1 MKILYPMQVGGGD
14 APKEVASLEEFIGKL
29 NGEPGGTF
37 LLGGNRIWH
46 GGIHLSDKGGWHPQ
60 GAVRAIADGEIVAY
74 RIASDPVAV
83 KLEPEE
89 GKPGEAIT
97 LRTSP
102 SFCLVRHRYEATE
115 EVSGQQQPKRNAL
128 TFYCLYM
135 HIASKNAYQGEPERH
150 VLTGSGVAIYKATA
164 SLQFQK
170 EDKLGTARKGAEVSL
185 IGAPS
190 ERMNLNNEPYSY
202 QLVSYATPKD
212 GDPSQ
217 FYVASQFIKEERK
230 VEPDWMMAKQDIP
243 CLYPISSNSY
253 LRKSKEQ
260 GEAVAAG
267 LPKTSKVARTT
278 AQPVVFSNMK
288 EYLEIEVWEVAQGKL
303 TDGKGN
309 VVPNASKGDRYWVAK
324 EMLGQPSDAVRHT
337 PIVYDK
343 VELRHTNPIP
353 VKAGEVVGHWG
364 EHETPKP
371 TASGFVLNEDR
382 KAIHME
388 IFVAESDKEALGK
401 CISNEGK
408 LVKGQEYLLLKEG
421 GQVDTYKLT
430 QENNK
435 VGYSKV
441 GAFGPLEAPKPIN
454 TQDIVTHG
462 ADKFV
467 KVAED
472 QHVLISG
479 DTRLVSQHE
488 WARLGVTLVDGG
500 SDPDGFLDKADTD
513 GKEGGDFFSSLYEEL
528 VTDRDGDGSIS
539 ADEIRAAM
547 ADKMVADKVRKLFI
561 KHESEWVK
569 RDTWSRLEQ
578 ELKNMPNLYKYVLEV
593 TNKMAW
599 IEEAAAVVGDT
610 KPWFIH
616 PVGMLGLVAEK
627 NKSNTCDCE
636 SLYADKFKVTRYGS
650 QYGPVYWGTI
660 TLASYPSWSNLLATG
675 EITENEKAILIAM
688 SDNEGKMDAIQS
700 YDSEVVTAG
709 AMQKTFK
716 DGASLEG
723 KGELSAQLA
732 KLRDEHP
739 ELYSNHMLSCGWSV
753 EGNSSSAIT
762 YYFDA
767 LLTNGNKVTG
777 RALKKL
783 LREGCDASTFNHV
796 INSKPLAGLLKVIS
810 LPEFLDIQVLDFI
823 ERLHSAES
831 HTVTPS
837 NIKIRDYIKSDFGRA
852 VVLDHSV
859 NRPGYVKDNFKAAL
873 NNFHIKNP
881 NVSLNPHDWAEL
893 HETYEK
899 KLLEEYKLTRNM
911 TDSINRY
918 NSLRSKLQ

>member
-14 APKEVASLEEFIGKL
+14 APKEVASLEEFIGML

-46 GGIHLSDKGGWHPQ
+46 GGIHLSDKVGWHPG

-83 KLEPEE
+83 TLEPEK
-89 GKPGEAIT
+89 GKPGEPIT
-97 LRTSP
+97 LHTSP

-115 EVSGQQQPKRNAL
+115 EVSGQQQPKSNTL

-135 HIASKNAYQGEPERH
+135 HIACKNAYQGEPERY

-170 EDKLGTARKGAEVSL
+170 EDKLGTARKGADVTL

-202 QLVSYATPKD
+202 QLVSYATPKSD
-212 GDPSQ
+212 DPSE

-243 CLYPISSNSY
+243 CLYPVSRNSY
-253 LRKSKEQ
+253 LRKSKDQ
-260 GEAVAAG
+260 GEAVTAG

-288 EYLEIEVWEVAQGKL
+288 EYLEIEVWEVTQGKL

-309 VVPNASKGDRYWVAK
+309 VVPNASKGDRYWIAK

-353 VKAGEVVGHWG
+353 VKVGEVVGHWG
-364 EHETPKP
+364 EHETPKL
-371 TASGFVLNEDR
+371 TANGFDLNEDR

-388 IFVAESDKEALGK
+388 IFVTESDKDALGK

-408 LVKGQEYLLLKEG
+408 LAKGQEYLLLKNRDP
-421 GQVDTYKLT
+421 VDTYKLT
-430 QENNK
+430 KENNK
-435 VGYSKV
+435 IGYSKV
-441 GAFGPLEAPKPIN
+441 GDFGPLEAPKPIN

-472 QHVLISG
+472 QYVLISG
-479 DTRLVSQHE
+479 DTRLVNQHE

-513 GKEGGDFFSSLYEEL
+513 GKEGGDFFSTLYEEL

-539 ADEIRAAM
+539 ADEIQAAM
-547 ADKMVADKVRKLFI
+547 AEKMVAEKVRKLFI

-569 RDTWSRLEQ
+569 RDTWPRLEQ

-593 TNKMAW
+593 TNDMAW
-599 IEEAAAVVGDT
+599 IEQAAEVVGDT

-616 PVGMLGLVAEK
+616 PVGMMGLVADPVSDDEMDEK
-627 NKSNTCDCE
+627 WLIVTKGQLTFDAEGNDVENSTFFSRRIHWPGNSESGVTIGRGYDIGSRSKEEVYRDLFGSGVPDNIASLISDGAGIKGGAASNFVLANKNSTLITRRSQHRLFEKIYPDYVLRAKSNYERWTTAQSINDANIPSVSISDKINWE
-636 SLYADKFKVTRYGS
+636 ILDDKVKDVIVDLVYQGFTKGPKPMIYGMLNDRQKYA
-650 QYGPVYWGTI
+650 
-660 TLASYPSWSNLLATG
+660 
-675 EITENEKAILIAM
+675 
-688 SDNEGKMDAIQS
+688 
-700 YDSEVVTAG
+700 
-709 AMQKTFK
+709 
-716 DGASLEG
+716 
-723 KGELSAQLA
+723 
-732 KLRDEHP
+732 
-739 ELYSNHMLSCGWSV
+739 
-753 EGNSSSAIT
+753 
-762 YYFDA
+762 
-767 LLTNGNKVTG
+767 
-777 RALKKL
+777 
-783 LREGCDASTFNHV
+783 
-796 INSKPLAGLLKVIS
+796 
-810 LPEFLDIQVLDFI
+810 
-823 ERLHSAES
+823 
-831 HTVTPS
+831 
-837 NIKIRDYIKSDFGRA
+837 DYIKNNPTLSQYEPGRKRA
-852 VVLDHSV
+852 K
-859 NRPGYVKDNFKAAL
+859 Y
-873 NNFHIKNP
+873 
-881 NVSLNPHDWAEL
+881 
-893 HETYEK
+893 
-899 KLLEEYKLTRNM
+899 LTGE
-911 TDSINRY
+911 
-918 NSLRSKLQ
+918 

>member
-1 MKILYPMQVGGGD
+1 MQVGGGD

-60 GAVRAIADGEIVAY
+60 GAVRAIANGEIVAY
-74 RIASDPVAV
+74 RIASAPAAV

-97 LRTSP
+97 LHTSP
-102 SFCLVRHRYEATE
+102 SFCLIRHVYEATE
-115 EVSGQQQPKRNAL
+115 EISGQQQPKRNAL

-135 HIASKNAYQGEPERH
+135 HIACKNAYQGEPERH

-170 EDKLGTARKGAEVSL
+170 EDKLGTARKGAEVTL

-202 QLVSYATPKD
+202 QLVSYSTPKGD
-212 GDPSQ
+212 DPSA

-230 VEPDWMMAKQDIP
+230 IEPDWMMAKQDIP
-243 CLYPISSNSY
+243 SLYPISRNSY
-253 LRKSKEQ
+253 LRKSKDQ
-260 GEAVAAG
+260 GEAVTAG

-278 AQPVVFSNMK
+278 TQPVVFSNMK

-343 VELRHTNPIP
+343 VELRHSNPIP
-353 VKAGEVVGHWG
+353 VKGGEVVGHWG

-371 TASGFVLNEDR
+371 TANGFVLNEDR

-388 IFVAESDKEALGK
+388 IFVAESDKEGLGK

-421 GQVDTYKLT
+421 EQADTYKLT
-430 QENNK
+430 KENNK
-435 VGYSKV
+435 AGYSKV
-441 GAFGPLEAPKPIN
+441 GVFGPLEAPKPIN

-479 DTRLVSQHE
+479 DTQLVSQHE

-513 GKEGGDFFSSLYEEL
+513 GKEGGDFFSTLYEEL

-539 ADEIRAAM
+539 ADEIKAAM
-547 ADKMVADKVRKLFI
+547 AERMVADKVRKLFI

-569 RDTWSRLEQ
+569 RNTWPRLEQ
-578 ELKNMPNLYKYVLEV
+578 ELKNMPNLCKYVLEV

-616 PVGMLGLVAEK
+616 PTGMMGLVADPISDDEMDEK
-627 NKSNTCDCE
+627 WLT
-636 SLYADKFKVTRYGS
+636 VTKGQLTFDAEGNDVDTSIYFSRKPHIPMQRDGTVIGQSGITYGRGLDVG
-650 QYGPVYWGTI
+650 QQTQQFV
-660 TLASYPSWSNLLATG
+660 SNLLST
-675 EITENEKAILIAM
+675 ISENARPLSDKMSSWLIVGSGKKRALAKDHLALINDLVPIDEQLLTRKQQHFLFLSVYADRESTTKRTIEAARGSRHVLAPPGKIIWDQLPTDVQEVLVDLTFRGDNHSKSRDSIIPALVEGLESSNYSAFKNLM
-688 SDNEGKMDAIQS
+688 SDRAIWI
-700 YDSEVVTAG
+700 DV
-709 AMQKTFK
+709 F
-716 DGASLEG
+716 
-723 KGELSAQLA
+723 
-732 KLRDEHP
+732 
-739 ELYSNHMLSCGWSV
+739 SV
-753 EGNSSSAIT
+753 PRERFNARSSW
-762 YYFDA
+762 
-767 LLTNGNKVTG
+767 
-777 RALKKL
+777 
-783 LREGCDASTFNHV
+783 
-796 INSKPLAGLLKVIS
+796 
-810 LPEFLDIQVLDFI
+810 
-823 ERLHSAES
+823 
-831 HTVTPS
+831 
-837 NIKIRDYIKSDFGRA
+837 
-852 VVLDHSV
+852 
-859 NRPGYVKDNFKAAL
+859 
-873 NNFHIKNP
+873 
-881 NVSLNPHDWAEL
+881 VS
-893 HETYEK
+893 
-899 KLLEEYKLTRNM
+899 
-911 TDSINRY
+911 
-918 NSLRSKLQ
+918 

>member
-1 MKILYPMQVGGGD
+1 M
-14 APKEVASLEEFIGKL
+14 L

-46 GGIHLSDKGGWHPQ
+46 GGIHLSDKGGWDPG

-74 RIASDPVAV
+74 RIASDPVSV
-83 KLEPEE
+83 TLEPEE
-89 GKPGEAIT
+89 GKPGEPIT
-97 LRTSP
+97 LHTSP

-115 EVSGQQQPKRNAL
+115 EVSGQQQPKRNTL

-135 HIASKNAYQGEPERH
+135 HIACKNAYQGEPERH

-170 EDKLGTARKGAEVSL
+170 EDKLGTARKGAEVTL

-190 ERMNLNNEPYSY
+190 ERRNLKNEPYSY
-202 QLVSYATPKD
+202 QLVSYATPKGD
-212 GDPSQ
+212 DPSA
-217 FYVASQFIKEERK
+217 FYVASQFIKEQRK
-230 VEPDWMMAKQDIP
+230 IEPGWMMAKQDIP
-243 CLYPISSNSY
+243 SLYPISRNSY
-253 LRKSKEQ
+253 LRKSKNQ

-288 EYLEIEVWEVAQGKL
+288 EYLEVEVWNISQGKL
-303 TDGKGN
+303 TDDKGN
-309 VVPNASKGDRYWVAK
+309 VVPNASKGDRYWIAK

-353 VKAGEVVGHWG
+353 VKVGEVVGHWG

-388 IFVAESDKEALGK
+388 IFVAESEKEALGK

-408 LVKGQEYLLLKEG
+408 LAKGQEYLLLKEG
-421 GQVDTYKLT
+421 ELVDTYKLT
-430 QENNK
+430 KENNK

-479 DTRLVSQHE
+479 DTRLVNQHE

-513 GKEGGDFFSSLYEEL
+513 GKEGGDFFSTLYEEL

-539 ADEIRAAM
+539 ADEIKAAM
-547 ADKMVADKVRKLFI
+547 AEKMVADKVRKLFI

-569 RDTWSRLEQ
+569 RGTWSRLEQ
-578 ELKNMPNLYKYVLEV
+578 ELKNMPNLCKYVLEV

-599 IEEAAAVVGDT
+599 IEQAAEVVGDT

-616 PVGMLGLVAEK
+616 PAGMMGLVEPMVLTS
-627 NKSNTCDCE
+627 NKCKKCRKDISLSFEFMRSFTPSSVSDSRLNDFIATWNHNAAKYGVNSCEQVINILGQGKHETKRFTAFRESLVYRSYTAE
-636 SLYADKFKVTRYGS
+636 SLYAMAPTAINNGFARKGLSLSREEKMDYIRRHLLNNDSGYGEHS
-650 QYGPVYWGTI
+650 FG
-660 TLASYPSWSNLLATG
+660 SNEFPGKDYRGRGLLHLTHAENYRLCALATG
-675 EITENEKAILIAM
+675 LNIYSNPELVETDMPSIVLSGFWFWSTNNLGLIA
-688 SDNEGKMDAIQS
+688 DNNLGYVDK
-700 YDSEVVTAG
+700 V
-709 AMQKTFK
+709 K
-716 DGASLEG
+716 
-723 KGELSAQLA
+723 
-732 KLRDEHP
+732 
-739 ELYSNHMLSCGWSV
+739 
-753 EGNSSSAIT
+753 
-762 YYFDA
+762 
-767 LLTNGNKVTG
+767 KVT
-777 RALKKL
+777 K
-783 LREGCDASTFNHV
+783 V
-796 INSKPLAGLLKVIS
+796 INPGLKGLKERI
-810 LPEFLDIQVLDFI
+810 EFT
-823 ERLHSAES
+823 AEA
-831 HTVTPS
+831 
-837 NIKIRDYIKSDFGRA
+837 R
-852 VVLDHSV
+852 
-859 NRPGYVKDNFKAAL
+859 
-873 NNFHIKNP
+873 
-881 NVSLNPHDWAEL
+881 EL
-893 HETYEK
+893 HVRLYGEC
-899 KLLEEYKLTRNM
+899 N
-911 TDSINRY
+911 
-918 NSLRSKLQ
+918 

>member
-1 MKILYPMQVGGGD
+1 MQVGGGD
-14 APKEVASLEEFIGKL
+14 APKEVASLEEFIGML

-46 GGIHLSDKGGWHPQ
+46 GGIHLSDKGGWDPG

-74 RIASDPVAV
+74 RIASDPVSV
-83 KLEPEE
+83 TLEPEE
-89 GKPGEAIT
+89 GKPGEPIT
-97 LRTSP
+97 LHTSP
-102 SFCLVRHRYEATE
+102 SFCLIRHRYEATE
-115 EVSGQQQPKRNAL
+115 EVSGQQQPKRNTL

-135 HIASKNAYQGEPERH
+135 HIACKNAYQGEPERH

-170 EDKLGTARKGAEVSL
+170 EDKLGTARKGAEVTL

-190 ERMNLNNEPYSY
+190 ERRNLRNEPHSY
-202 QLVSYATPKD
+202 QLVSYAAPKG
-212 GDPSQ
+212 GDPSE
-217 FYVASQFIKEERK
+217 FYLASQFIKEERK

-243 CLYPISSNSY
+243 SLYPISRNSY
-253 LRKSKEQ
+253 LRKSKNQ

-288 EYLEIEVWEVAQGKL
+288 EYLEVEVWNISQGKL
-303 TDGKGN
+303 TDDKGN
-309 VVPNASKGDRYWVAK
+309 VVPNASKGDRYWIAK

-353 VKAGEVVGHWG
+353 VKVGEVVGHWG

-408 LVKGQEYLLLKEG
+408 LAKGQEYLLLKEG
-421 GQVDTYKLT
+421 ELVDTYKLT
-430 QENNK
+430 KENNK

-479 DTRLVSQHE
+479 DTRLVNQHE

-513 GKEGGDFFSSLYEEL
+513 GKEGGDFFSTLYEEL

-539 ADEIRAAM
+539 ADEIKAAM
-547 ADKMVADKVRKLFI
+547 AEKMVADKVRKLFI

-569 RDTWSRLEQ
+569 RGTWSRLEQ
-578 ELKNMPNLYKYVLEV
+578 ELKNMPNLCKYVLEV

-599 IEEAAAVVGDT
+599 IEQAAEVVGDT

-616 PVGMLGLVAEK
+616 PAGMMGLVEPMVLTS
-627 NKSNTCDCE
+627 NKCKKCRKDISLSFEFMRSFTPSSVSDSRLNDFIATWNHNAAKYGVNSCEQVINILGQGKHETKRFTAFRESLVYRSYTAE
-636 SLYADKFKVTRYGS
+636 SLYAMAPTAINNGFARKGLSLSREEKMDYIRRHLLNNDSGYGEHS
-650 QYGPVYWGTI
+650 FG
-660 TLASYPSWSNLLATG
+660 SNEFPGKDYRGRGLLHLTHAENYRLCALATG
-675 EITENEKAILIAM
+675 LNIYSNPELVETDMPSIVLSGFWFWSTNNLGLIA
-688 SDNEGKMDAIQS
+688 DNNLGYVDK
-700 YDSEVVTAG
+700 V
-709 AMQKTFK
+709 K
-716 DGASLEG
+716 
-723 KGELSAQLA
+723 
-732 KLRDEHP
+732 
-739 ELYSNHMLSCGWSV
+739 
-753 EGNSSSAIT
+753 
-762 YYFDA
+762 
-767 LLTNGNKVTG
+767 KVT
-777 RALKKL
+777 K
-783 LREGCDASTFNHV
+783 V
-796 INSKPLAGLLKVIS
+796 INPGLKGLKERI
-810 LPEFLDIQVLDFI
+810 EFT
-823 ERLHSAES
+823 AEA
-831 HTVTPS
+831 
-837 NIKIRDYIKSDFGRA
+837 R
-852 VVLDHSV
+852 
-859 NRPGYVKDNFKAAL
+859 
-873 NNFHIKNP
+873 
-881 NVSLNPHDWAEL
+881 EL
-893 HETYEK
+893 HVRLYGEC
-899 KLLEEYKLTRNM
+899 N
-911 TDSINRY
+911 
-918 NSLRSKLQ
+918 

>member
-1 MKILYPMQVGGGD
+1 MQVGGGD
-14 APKEVASLEEFIGKL
+14 APKEVASLEEFIGML
-29 NGEPGGTF
+29 NSEPGGTF

-46 GGIHLSDKGGWHPQ
+46 GGIHLSDKGGWHPG

-74 RIASDPVAV
+74 RIASEPVAV
-83 KLEPEE
+83 TLEPEE
-89 GKPGEAIT
+89 GKPGEPIT
-97 LRTSP
+97 LHTSP

-115 EVSGQQQPKRNAL
+115 EVSGQQQPKRNTL

-135 HIASKNAYQGEPERH
+135 HIACKNAYQGEPERY

-170 EDKLGTARKGAEVSL
+170 EDKLGTARKGAEVTL

-202 QLVSYATPKD
+202 QLVSYATPKGD
-212 GDPSQ
+212 DPSA

-243 CLYPISSNSY
+243 SLYPISRNSY
-253 LRKSKEQ
+253 LRKSKDQ
-260 GEAVAAG
+260 GEAVTAG

-278 AQPVVFSNMK
+278 TQPVVFSNMK

-309 VVPNASKGDRYWVAK
+309 AVPNASKGDRYWVAK

-343 VELRHTNPIP
+343 VELRHTNPIL
-353 VKAGEVVGHWG
+353 VKVGEVVGHWG

-371 TASGFVLNEDR
+371 TANGFDLNEDR

-408 LVKGQEYLLLKEG
+408 LAKGQEYLLLKEG
-421 GQVDTYKLT
+421 EQADTYKLT
-430 QENNK
+430 KEDNK
-435 VGYSKV
+435 IGYSKV
-441 GAFGPLEAPKPIN
+441 GDFGPLDAPKPIN

-467 KVAED
+467 KVAEG

-513 GKEGGDFFSSLYEEL
+513 GKEGGDFFSTLYKEL
-528 VTDRDGDGSIS
+528 VTDQDGDGSIS
-539 ADEIRAAM
+539 ADEIKAAM
-547 ADKMVADKVRKLFI
+547 AKEMVADKVRKLFI

-569 RDTWSRLEQ
+569 RDTWPRLEQ
-578 ELKNMPNLYKYVLEV
+578 ELKNMPNLCKYVLAV

-599 IEEAAAVVGDT
+599 IEQAAAVVGDA

-616 PVGMLGLVAEK
+616 PAGMMGLVADPVSDDEMDEK
-627 NKSNTCDCE
+627 WLIVTKGQLTFDAEGNDVENSTFFSRRIHWPGNSESGVTIGRGYDIGSRSKEEVYRDLSGSGVPDNIASLISDGAGIKGGAASNFVLENKNSTLITRESQHRLFEKIYPDYVLRAKSNYERWTTAQSINDANIPSVSISDKINWE
-636 SLYADKFKVTRYGS
+636 ILDDKVKDVIVDLVYQGFTKGPKPMIYGMLNDRQKYA
-650 QYGPVYWGTI
+650 
-660 TLASYPSWSNLLATG
+660 
-675 EITENEKAILIAM
+675 
-688 SDNEGKMDAIQS
+688 
-700 YDSEVVTAG
+700 
-709 AMQKTFK
+709 
-716 DGASLEG
+716 
-723 KGELSAQLA
+723 
-732 KLRDEHP
+732 
-739 ELYSNHMLSCGWSV
+739 
-753 EGNSSSAIT
+753 
-762 YYFDA
+762 
-767 LLTNGNKVTG
+767 
-777 RALKKL
+777 
-783 LREGCDASTFNHV
+783 
-796 INSKPLAGLLKVIS
+796 
-810 LPEFLDIQVLDFI
+810 
-823 ERLHSAES
+823 
-831 HTVTPS
+831 
-837 NIKIRDYIKSDFGRA
+837 DYIKNNPTLSQYEPGRKRA
-852 VVLDHSV
+852 K
-859 NRPGYVKDNFKAAL
+859 Y
-873 NNFHIKNP
+873 
-881 NVSLNPHDWAEL
+881 
-893 HETYEK
+893 
-899 KLLEEYKLTRNM
+899 LTGE
-911 TDSINRY
+911 
-918 NSLRSKLQ
+918 

>member
-1 MKILYPMQVGGGD
+1 MQVGGGD
-14 APKEVASLEEFIGKL
+14 APKEVASLEEFIGML

-46 GGIHLSDKGGWHPQ
+46 GGIHLSDKGGWDPG

-74 RIASDPVAV
+74 RIASDPVSV
-83 KLEPEE
+83 TLEPEE
-89 GKPGEAIT
+89 GKPGEPIT
-97 LRTSP
+97 LHTSP
-102 SFCLVRHRYEATE
+102 SFCLIRHRYEATE
-115 EVSGQQQPKRNAL
+115 EVSGQQQPKRNTL

-135 HIASKNAYQGEPERH
+135 HIACKNAYQGEPERH

-170 EDKLGTARKGAEVSL
+170 EDKLGTARKGAEVTL

-190 ERMNLNNEPYSY
+190 ERRNLRNEPHSY
-202 QLVSYATPKD
+202 QLVSYAAPKG
-212 GDPSQ
+212 GDPSE
-217 FYVASQFIKEERK
+217 FYLASQFIKEERK

-243 CLYPISSNSY
+243 SLYPISRNSY
-253 LRKSKEQ
+253 LRKSKNQ

-288 EYLEIEVWEVAQGKL
+288 EYLEVEVWNISQGKL
-303 TDGKGN
+303 TDDKGN
-309 VVPNASKGDRYWVAK
+309 VVPNASKGDRYWIAK

-353 VKAGEVVGHWG
+353 VKVGEVVGHWG

-408 LVKGQEYLLLKEG
+408 LAKGQEYLLLKEG
-421 GQVDTYKLT
+421 ELVDTYKLT
-430 QENNK
+430 KENNK

-479 DTRLVSQHE
+479 DTRLVNQHE

-513 GKEGGDFFSSLYEEL
+513 GKEGGDFFSTLYEEL

-539 ADEIRAAM
+539 ADEIKAAM
-547 ADKMVADKVRKLFI
+547 AEKMVADKVRKLFI

-569 RDTWSRLEQ
+569 RGTWSRLEQ
-578 ELKNMPNLYKYVLEV
+578 ELKNMPNLCKYVLEV

-599 IEEAAAVVGDT
+599 IEQAAEVVGDT

-616 PVGMLGLVAEK
+616 PAGMMGLVEPMVLTS
-627 NKSNTCDCE
+627 NKCKKCRKDISLSFEFMRSFTPSSVSDSRLNDFITTWNHNAAKYGVNSCEQVINILGQGKHETKRFTAFRESLVYRSYTAE
-636 SLYADKFKVTRYGS
+636 SLYAMAPTAINNGFARKGLSLSREEKMDYIRRHLLNNDSGYGEHS
-650 QYGPVYWGTI
+650 FG
-660 TLASYPSWSNLLATG
+660 SNEFPGKDYRGRGLLHLTHAENYRLCALATG
-675 EITENEKAILIAM
+675 LNIYSNPELVETDMPSIVLSGFWFWSTNNLGLIA
-688 SDNEGKMDAIQS
+688 DNNLGYVDK
-700 YDSEVVTAG
+700 V
-709 AMQKTFK
+709 K
-716 DGASLEG
+716 
-723 KGELSAQLA
+723 
-732 KLRDEHP
+732 
-739 ELYSNHMLSCGWSV
+739 
-753 EGNSSSAIT
+753 
-762 YYFDA
+762 
-767 LLTNGNKVTG
+767 KVT
-777 RALKKL
+777 K
-783 LREGCDASTFNHV
+783 V
-796 INSKPLAGLLKVIS
+796 INPGLKGLKERI
-810 LPEFLDIQVLDFI
+810 EFT
-823 ERLHSAES
+823 AEA
-831 HTVTPS
+831 
-837 NIKIRDYIKSDFGRA
+837 R
-852 VVLDHSV
+852 
-859 NRPGYVKDNFKAAL
+859 
-873 NNFHIKNP
+873 
-881 NVSLNPHDWAEL
+881 EL
-893 HETYEK
+893 HVRLYGEC
-899 KLLEEYKLTRNM
+899 N
-911 TDSINRY
+911 
-918 NSLRSKLQ
+918 

>member
-14 APKEVASLEEFIGKL
+14 APKEVASLEEFIGML

-46 GGIHLSDKGGWHPQ
+46 GGIHLSDKGGWHPG

-83 KLEPEE
+83 TLEPEE
-89 GKPGEAIT
+89 GKPGEPII
-97 LRTSP
+97 LHTSP

-115 EVSGQQQPKRNAL
+115 EVSGQQQPKRNTL

-135 HIASKNAYQGEPERH
+135 HIACKNAYQGEPERH

-170 EDKLGTARKGAEVSL
+170 EDKLGTARKGAEVTL

-212 GDPSQ
+212 DDPSA

-230 VEPDWMMAKQDIP
+230 IEPDWMMAKQDIP
-243 CLYPISSNSY
+243 SLYPISRNSY
-253 LRKSKEQ
+253 LRKSKDQ
-260 GEAVAAG
+260 GEAVTAG

-278 AQPVVFSNMK
+278 TQPVVFSNMK

-343 VELRHTNPIP
+343 VELRHTDPIP
-353 VKAGEVVGHWG
+353 VKVGEVVGHWG

-408 LVKGQEYLLLKEG
+408 LAKGQEYLLLKEG
-421 GQVDTYKLT
+421 EQVDTYKLT
-430 QENNK
+430 KENNK

-479 DTRLVSQHE
+479 DTRLVNQHE

-513 GKEGGDFFSSLYEEL
+513 GKEGGDFFSTLYKEL
-528 VTDRDGDGSIS
+528 VTDQDGDGSIS
-539 ADEIRAAM
+539 ADEIKAAM
-547 ADKMVADKVRKLFI
+547 AEKMVADKVRKLFI

-569 RDTWSRLEQ
+569 RGTWPRLEQ
-578 ELKNMPNLYKYVLEV
+578 ELKNMPNLCKYVLEV

-599 IEEAAAVVGDT
+599 IEQVAEVVGDT

-616 PVGMLGLVAEK
+616 PTGMMELVGSQKGGFIFTLDIMK
-627 NKSNTCDCE
+627 RIYTNFQSNNSKDNELQGIADELNEHIEFYQLDTPLKRTHFFAQILQETGPSLSTSEGENWSINALKGFAGGRNRRYPDGR
-636 SLYADKFKVTRYGS
+636 LYADVHGYKRKDRRTGLYLKEDGS
-650 QYGPVYWGTI
+650 QISQLDKIEAFNTIYGNRPRDLG
-660 TLASYPSWSNLLATG
+660 NG
-675 EITENEKAILIAM
+675 
-688 SDNEGKMDAIQS
+688 D
-700 YDSEVVTAG
+700 YDTN
-709 AMQKTFK
+709 
-716 DGASLEG
+716 DGWNFRGRGL
-723 KGELSAQLA
+723 KQ
-732 KLRDEHP
+732 
-739 ELYSNHMLSCGWSV
+739 
-753 EGNSSSAIT
+753 
-762 YYFDA
+762 
-767 LLTNGNKVTG
+767 VTG
-777 RALKKL
+777 RYNYT
-783 LREGCDASTFNHV
+783 TFNTWHRE
-796 INSKPLAGLLKVIS
+796 NQGMWPNDTL
-810 LPEFLDIQVLDFI
+810 
-823 ERLHSAES
+823 
-831 HTVTPS
+831 
-837 NIKIRDYIKSDFGRA
+837 NA
-852 VVLDHSV
+852 V
-859 NRPGYVKDNFKAAL
+859 
-873 NNFHIKNP
+873 
-881 NVSLNPHDWAEL
+881 LNPELLSEIKYATRSAAWFWIGQGTTKCFEFASEATDDAVNKITDIVNYHTDSRANRIAHFWRLWNEKVL
-893 HETYEK
+893 HE
-899 KLLEEYKLTRNM
+899 N
-911 TDSINRY
+911 
-918 NSLRSKLQ
+918 

>member
-46 GGIHLSDKGGWHPQ
+46 GGIHLSDKGGWHPG

-74 RIASDPVAV
+74 RIASEPADV

-89 GKPGEAIT
+89 GKPGEPIT
-97 LRTSP
+97 LHTSP

-115 EVSGQQQPKRNAL
+115 EVSGQQQPKRNTL

-135 HIASKNAYQGEPERH
+135 HIACKNAYQGEPDRH

-164 SLQFQK
+164 NLQFQK
-170 EDKLGTARKGAEVSL
+170 EDKLGTARKGAEVTL

-190 ERMNLNNEPYSY
+190 ERMNLKNEPYSY
-202 QLVSYATPKD
+202 QLVSYATPKSD
-212 GDPSQ
+212 DPSE
-217 FYVASQFIKEERK
+217 FYIASQFIKEERK
-230 VEPDWMMAKQDIP
+230 IEPGWMMAKQDIP
-243 CLYPISSNSY
+243 CLYPVSRNSY
-253 LRKSKEQ
+253 LRKSKDQ
-260 GEAVAAG
+260 GEAVTAG

-324 EMLGQPSDAVRHT
+324 EMLGQPSDAVRHP

-353 VKAGEVVGHWG
+353 VKGGEVVGHWG

-408 LVKGQEYLLLKEG
+408 LAKGQEYLLLKEEE
-421 GQVDTYKLT
+421 QVDTYKLT
-430 QENNK
+430 KENNK

-441 GAFGPLEAPKPIN
+441 RAFGPLEAPKPIN

-479 DTRLVSQHE
+479 DTQLVSQHE

-513 GKEGGDFFSSLYEEL
+513 GKEGGDFFSTLYEEL

-539 ADEIRAAM
+539 ADEIKAAM
-547 ADKMVADKVRKLFI
+547 AEKMVADKLRKLFI

-569 RDTWSRLEQ
+569 RDTWPRLEQ

-616 PVGMLGLVAEK
+616 PAGMMGLVEPMVLTS
-627 NKSNTCDCE
+627 NKCKKCRKDISLSFEFMRSFTPSSVSDSRLNDFIATWNYNAAKYGVNSCEQVINLLGQGKHETKRFTAFRESLVYRSYTAE
-636 SLYADKFKVTRYGS
+636 SLYAMAPTAINNGFARKGLSLSREEKMDYIRRHLLNNDSGYGEHS
-650 QYGPVYWGTI
+650 FG
-660 TLASYPSWSNLLATG
+660 SNEFPGKDYRGRGLLHLTHAENYRLCALATG
-675 EITENEKAILIAM
+675 LNIYSNPELVETDMSSIVLSGFWFWSTNNLGLIA
-688 SDNEGKMDAIQS
+688 DNNLGYVDK
-700 YDSEVVTAG
+700 V
-709 AMQKTFK
+709 K
-716 DGASLEG
+716 
-723 KGELSAQLA
+723 
-732 KLRDEHP
+732 
-739 ELYSNHMLSCGWSV
+739 
-753 EGNSSSAIT
+753 
-762 YYFDA
+762 
-767 LLTNGNKVTG
+767 KVTKIINPG
-777 RALKKL
+777 LK
-783 LREGCDASTFNHV
+783 
-796 INSKPLAGLLKVIS
+796 GLDERI
-810 LPEFLDIQVLDFI
+810 EFT
-823 ERLHSAES
+823 AEA
-831 HTVTPS
+831 
-837 NIKIRDYIKSDFGRA
+837 R
-852 VVLDHSV
+852 
-859 NRPGYVKDNFKAAL
+859 
-873 NNFHIKNP
+873 
-881 NVSLNPHDWAEL
+881 EL
-893 HETYEK
+893 HVRLYGEC
-899 KLLEEYKLTRNM
+899 N
-911 TDSINRY
+911 
-918 NSLRSKLQ
+918 

>member
-1 MKILYPMQVGGGD
+1 MQVGGGD
-14 APKEVASLEEFIGKL
+14 APKEVASLEEFIGML

-46 GGIHLSDKGGWHPQ
+46 GGIHLSDKGGWDPG

-74 RIASDPVAV
+74 RIASDPVSV
-83 KLEPEE
+83 TLEPEE
-89 GKPGEAIT
+89 GKPGEPIT
-97 LRTSP
+97 LHTSP
-102 SFCLVRHRYEATE
+102 SFCLIRHRYEATE
-115 EVSGQQQPKRNAL
+115 EVSGQQQPKRNTL

-135 HIASKNAYQGEPERH
+135 HIACKNAYQGEPERH

-170 EDKLGTARKGAEVSL
+170 EDKLGTARKGAEVTL

-190 ERMNLNNEPYSY
+190 ERRNLRNEPHSY
-202 QLVSYATPKD
+202 QLVSYAAPKG
-212 GDPSQ
+212 GDPSE
-217 FYVASQFIKEERK
+217 FYLASQFIKEERK

-243 CLYPISSNSY
+243 SLYPISRNSY
-253 LRKSKEQ
+253 LRKSKDQ

-288 EYLEIEVWEVAQGKL
+288 EYLEVEVWNISQGKL
-303 TDGKGN
+303 TDDKGN
-309 VVPNASKGDRYWVAK
+309 VVPNASKGDRYWIAK

-353 VKAGEVVGHWG
+353 VKVGEVVGHWG

-408 LVKGQEYLLLKEG
+408 LTKGQEYLLLKEG
-421 GQVDTYKLT
+421 GLVDTYKLT
-430 QENNK
+430 RENNK

-479 DTRLVSQHE
+479 DTRLVNQHE

-513 GKEGGDFFSSLYEEL
+513 GKEGGDFFSTLYEEL

-539 ADEIRAAM
+539 ADEIQAAM
-547 ADKMVADKVRKLFI
+547 AEKMVAEKVRKLFI

-569 RDTWSRLEQ
+569 RDTWPRLEQ

-599 IEEAAAVVGDT
+599 IEQAVAVVGDA

-616 PVGMLGLVAEK
+616 PAGMIGLVADPVSDDEMDKKWLTVPKGQLTFDAEGNDVDTSMYFSRHPHVPNNRGVVIGASGVTYGRGLDLGQISIGELNKLTTAISDNCKPLSSSMLQWLTGAVGLQRQAAYDYAIAINNLVPRNEQTLTRKQQHYLFNEIYLKLEAIAKRMVENPKGTRTRAAPNGIDLDPERIISWTALPQNIKDLLIDLTFRGDNRPSTREFFIPDLIESIK
-627 NKSNTCDCE
+627 NNDEFSALKENIKSNRW
-636 SLYADKFKVTRYGS
+636 K
-650 QYGPVYWGTI
+650 
-660 TLASYPSWSNLLATG
+660 
-675 EITENEKAILIAM
+675 
-688 SDNEGKMDAIQS
+688 
-700 YDSEVVTAG
+700 
-709 AMQKTFK
+709 
-716 DGASLEG
+716 
-723 KGELSAQLA
+723 
-732 KLRDEHP
+732 
-739 ELYSNHMLSCGWSV
+739 
-753 EGNSSSAIT
+753 
-762 YYFDA
+762 
-767 LLTNGNKVTG
+767 
-777 RALKKL
+777 
-783 LREGCDASTFNHV
+783 
-796 INSKPLAGLLKVIS
+796 
-810 LPEFLDIQVLDFI
+810 
-823 ERLHSAES
+823 
-831 HTVTPS
+831 
-837 NIKIRDYIKSDFGRA
+837 
-852 VVLDHSV
+852 
-859 NRPGYVKDNFKAAL
+859 
-873 NNFHIKNP
+873 
-881 NVSLNPHDWAEL
+881 
-893 HETYEK
+893 ETYNVP
-899 KLLEEYKLTRNM
+899 LDRHQRRCNYL
-911 TDSINRY
+911 
-918 NSLRSKLQ
+918 

>member
-1 MKILYPMQVGGGD
+1 MQVGGGD
-14 APKEVASLEEFIGKL
+14 APKEVASLEEFIGML

-46 GGIHLSDKGGWHPQ
+46 GGIHLSDKGGWHPG

-74 RIASDPVAV
+74 RIASDPVSV
-83 KLEPEE
+83 TLEPEE
-89 GKPGEAIT
+89 GKPGEPIT
-97 LRTSP
+97 LHTSP
-102 SFCLVRHRYEATE
+102 SFCLIRHRYEATE
-115 EVSGQQQPKRNAL
+115 EVSGQQQPKRNTL

-135 HIASKNAYQGEPERH
+135 HIACKNAYQGEPERH
-150 VLTGSGVAIYKATA
+150 VLTGSGVSIYKATA

-170 EDKLGTARKGAEVSL
+170 EDKLGTARKGAEVTL

-190 ERMNLNNEPYSY
+190 ERRNLRNEPHSY
-202 QLVSYATPKD
+202 QLVSYAAPKG
-212 GDPSQ
+212 GDPSE
-217 FYVASQFIKEERK
+217 FYLASQFIKEERK

-243 CLYPISSNSY
+243 SLYPISRNSY
-253 LRKSKEQ
+253 LRKSKDQ

-288 EYLEIEVWEVAQGKL
+288 EYLEVEVWNISQGKL
-303 TDGKGN
+303 TDDKGN
-309 VVPNASKGDRYWVAK
+309 VVPNASKGDRYWIAK

-353 VKAGEVVGHWG
+353 VKVGEVVGHWG

-408 LVKGQEYLLLKEG
+408 LAKGQEYLLLKEG
-421 GQVDTYKLT
+421 ELVDTYKLT
-430 QENNK
+430 KENNK

-479 DTRLVSQHE
+479 DTRLVNQHE

-513 GKEGGDFFSSLYEEL
+513 GKEGGDFFSTLYEEL

-539 ADEIRAAM
+539 ADEIKAAI
-547 ADKMVADKVRKLFI
+547 AEKMVADKVRKLFI

-569 RDTWSRLEQ
+569 RGTWSRLEQ
-578 ELKNMPNLYKYVLEV
+578 ELKNMPNLCKYVLEV

-599 IEEAAAVVGDT
+599 IEQAAEVVGDT

-616 PVGMLGLVAEK
+616 PAGMMGLVEPMVLTS
-627 NKSNTCDCE
+627 NKCKKCRKDISLSFEFMRSFTPSSVSDSRLNDFIATWNHNAAKYGVNSCEQVINILGQGKHETKRFTAFRESLVYRSYTAE
-636 SLYADKFKVTRYGS
+636 SLYAMAPTAINNGFARKGLSLSREEKMDYIRRHLLNNDSGYGEHS
-650 QYGPVYWGTI
+650 FG
-660 TLASYPSWSNLLATG
+660 SNEFPGKDYRGRGLLHLTHAENYRLCALATG
-675 EITENEKAILIAM
+675 LNIYSNPELVETDMSSIVLSGFWFWSTNNLGLIANNNLGYV
-688 SDNEGKMDAIQS
+688 DK
-700 YDSEVVTAG
+700 V
-709 AMQKTFK
+709 K
-716 DGASLEG
+716 
-723 KGELSAQLA
+723 
-732 KLRDEHP
+732 
-739 ELYSNHMLSCGWSV
+739 
-753 EGNSSSAIT
+753 
-762 YYFDA
+762 
-767 LLTNGNKVTG
+767 KVT
-777 RALKKL
+777 K
-783 LREGCDASTFNHV
+783 V
-796 INSKPLAGLLKVIS
+796 INPGLKGLEERI
-810 LPEFLDIQVLDFI
+810 EFT
-823 ERLHSAES
+823 AEA
-831 HTVTPS
+831 
-837 NIKIRDYIKSDFGRA
+837 R
-852 VVLDHSV
+852 
-859 NRPGYVKDNFKAAL
+859 
-873 NNFHIKNP
+873 
-881 NVSLNPHDWAEL
+881 EL
-893 HETYEK
+893 HVRLYGEC
-899 KLLEEYKLTRNM
+899 N
-911 TDSINRY
+911 
-918 NSLRSKLQ
+918 

>member
-14 APKEVASLEEFIGKL
+14 APKEVASLEEFIGML

-46 GGIHLSDKGGWHPQ
+46 GGIHLSDKGGWDPG

-74 RIASDPVAV
+74 RIASDPVSV
-83 KLEPEE
+83 TLEPEE
-89 GKPGEAIT
+89 GKPGEPIT
-97 LRTSP
+97 LHTSP
-102 SFCLVRHRYEATE
+102 SFCLIRHRYEATE
-115 EVSGQQQPKRNAL
+115 EVSGQQQPKRNTL

-135 HIASKNAYQGEPERH
+135 HIACKNAYQGEPERH

-170 EDKLGTARKGAEVSL
+170 EDKLGTARKGAEVTL

-190 ERMNLNNEPYSY
+190 ERRNLRNEPHSY
-202 QLVSYATPKD
+202 QLVSYAAPKG
-212 GDPSQ
+212 GDPSE
-217 FYVASQFIKEERK
+217 FYLASQFIKEERK

-243 CLYPISSNSY
+243 SLYPISRNSY
-253 LRKSKEQ
+253 LRKSKNQ

-288 EYLEIEVWEVAQGKL
+288 EYLEVEVWNISQGKL
-303 TDGKGN
+303 TDDKGN
-309 VVPNASKGDRYWVAK
+309 VVPNASKGDRYWIAK

-353 VKAGEVVGHWG
+353 VKVGEVVGHWG

-408 LVKGQEYLLLKEG
+408 LAKGQEYLLLKEG
-421 GQVDTYKLT
+421 ELVDTYKLT
-430 QENNK
+430 KENNK

-479 DTRLVSQHE
+479 DTRLVNQHE

-513 GKEGGDFFSSLYEEL
+513 GKEGGDFFSTLYEEL

-539 ADEIRAAM
+539 ADEIKAAM
-547 ADKMVADKVRKLFI
+547 AEKMVADKVRKLFI

-569 RDTWSRLEQ
+569 RGTWSRLEQ
-578 ELKNMPNLYKYVLEV
+578 ELKNMPNLCKYVLEV

-599 IEEAAAVVGDT
+599 IEQAAEVVGDT

-616 PVGMLGLVAEK
+616 PAGMMGLVEPMVLTS
-627 NKSNTCDCE
+627 NKCKKCRKDISLSFEFMRSFTPSSVSDSRLNDFITTWNHNAAKYGVNSCEQVINILGQGKHETKRFTAFRESLVYRSYTAE
-636 SLYADKFKVTRYGS
+636 SLYAMAPTAINNGFARKGLSLSREEKMDYIRRHLLNNDSGYGEHS
-650 QYGPVYWGTI
+650 FG
-660 TLASYPSWSNLLATG
+660 SNEFPGKDYRGRGLLHLTHAENYRLCALATG
-675 EITENEKAILIAM
+675 LNIYSNPELVETDMPSIVLSGFWFWSTNNLGLIA
-688 SDNEGKMDAIQS
+688 DNNLGYVDK
-700 YDSEVVTAG
+700 V
-709 AMQKTFK
+709 K
-716 DGASLEG
+716 
-723 KGELSAQLA
+723 
-732 KLRDEHP
+732 
-739 ELYSNHMLSCGWSV
+739 
-753 EGNSSSAIT
+753 
-762 YYFDA
+762 
-767 LLTNGNKVTG
+767 KVT
-777 RALKKL
+777 K
-783 LREGCDASTFNHV
+783 V
-796 INSKPLAGLLKVIS
+796 INPGLKGLKERI
-810 LPEFLDIQVLDFI
+810 EFT
-823 ERLHSAES
+823 AEA
-831 HTVTPS
+831 
-837 NIKIRDYIKSDFGRA
+837 R
-852 VVLDHSV
+852 
-859 NRPGYVKDNFKAAL
+859 
-873 NNFHIKNP
+873 
-881 NVSLNPHDWAEL
+881 EL
-893 HETYEK
+893 HVRLYGEC
-899 KLLEEYKLTRNM
+899 N
-911 TDSINRY
+911 
-918 NSLRSKLQ
+918 

>member
-1 MKILYPMQVGGGD
+1 MQVGGGD
-14 APKEVASLEEFIGKL
+14 APKEVASLEEFIGML

-46 GGIHLSDKGGWHPQ
+46 GGIHLSDKGGWHSG

-74 RIASDPVAV
+74 RIASDPVSV
-83 KLEPEE
+83 TLEPEE
-89 GKPGEAIT
+89 GKPGEPIT
-97 LRTSP
+97 LHTSP
-102 SFCLVRHRYEATE
+102 SFCLIRHRYEATE
-115 EVSGQQQPKRNAL
+115 EVSGQQQPKRNTL

-135 HIASKNAYQGEPERH
+135 HIACKNAYQGEPERH

-170 EDKLGTARKGAEVSL
+170 EDKLGTAHKGAEVTL

-190 ERMNLNNEPYSY
+190 ERRNLRNEPHSY
-202 QLVSYATPKD
+202 QLVSYAAPKG
-212 GDPSQ
+212 GDPSE
-217 FYVASQFIKEERK
+217 FYLASQFIKEERK

-243 CLYPISSNSY
+243 SLYPISRNSY
-253 LRKSKEQ
+253 LRKSKDQ

-288 EYLEIEVWEVAQGKL
+288 EYLEVEVWNISQGKL
-303 TDGKGN
+303 TDDKGN
-309 VVPNASKGDRYWVAK
+309 VVPNASKGDRYWIAK

-353 VKAGEVVGHWG
+353 VKVGEVVGHWG

-408 LVKGQEYLLLKEG
+408 LAKGQEYLLLKEG
-421 GQVDTYKLT
+421 ELVDTYKLT
-430 QENNK
+430 KENNK

-479 DTRLVSQHE
+479 ATRLVNQHE

-513 GKEGGDFFSSLYEEL
+513 GKEGGDFFSTLYEEL

-539 ADEIRAAM
+539 ADEIKAAM
-547 ADKMVADKVRKLFI
+547 AEKMVADKVRKLFI

-569 RDTWSRLEQ
+569 RDTWPRLKQ
-578 ELKNMPNLYKYVLEV
+578 ELKNMPNLYQYVLEM
-593 TNKMAW
+593 TNEMAW
-599 IEEAAAVVGDT
+599 IEQAAEVVGDT

-616 PVGMLGLVAEK
+616 PAGMIGLVADPVSDDEMDKKWLTVPKGQLTFDAEGNDVDTSMYFSRHPHVPNNRGVVIGASGVTYGRGLDLGQISIGELNKLTTAISDNCKPLSSSMLQWLTGAVGLQRQAAYDYAIAINNLVPRNEQTLTRKQQHYLFNEIYLKLEAIAKRTVENPKGTRTRAAPNGIDLDPERIISWTALPQNIKDLLIDLTFRGDNRPSTREFFIPDLIESIK
-627 NKSNTCDCE
+627 NNDEFSALKENIKSNRW
-636 SLYADKFKVTRYGS
+636 K
-650 QYGPVYWGTI
+650 
-660 TLASYPSWSNLLATG
+660 
-675 EITENEKAILIAM
+675 
-688 SDNEGKMDAIQS
+688 
-700 YDSEVVTAG
+700 
-709 AMQKTFK
+709 
-716 DGASLEG
+716 
-723 KGELSAQLA
+723 
-732 KLRDEHP
+732 
-739 ELYSNHMLSCGWSV
+739 
-753 EGNSSSAIT
+753 
-762 YYFDA
+762 
-767 LLTNGNKVTG
+767 
-777 RALKKL
+777 
-783 LREGCDASTFNHV
+783 
-796 INSKPLAGLLKVIS
+796 
-810 LPEFLDIQVLDFI
+810 
-823 ERLHSAES
+823 
-831 HTVTPS
+831 
-837 NIKIRDYIKSDFGRA
+837 
-852 VVLDHSV
+852 
-859 NRPGYVKDNFKAAL
+859 
-873 NNFHIKNP
+873 
-881 NVSLNPHDWAEL
+881 
-893 HETYEK
+893 ETYK
-899 KLLEEYKLTRNM
+899 VPLDRHQRRCNYL
-911 TDSINRY
+911 
-918 NSLRSKLQ
+918 

>member
-14 APKEVASLEEFIGKL
+14 APKEVASLEEFIGML

-46 GGIHLSDKGGWHPQ
+46 GGIHLSDKGGWHPG

-74 RIASDPVAV
+74 RIASDPVSV
-83 KLEPEE
+83 TLEPEE
-89 GKPGEAIT
+89 GKPGEPIT
-97 LRTSP
+97 LHTSP
-102 SFCLVRHRYEATE
+102 SFCLIRHRYEATE
-115 EVSGQQQPKRNAL
+115 EVSGQQQPKRNTL

-135 HIASKNAYQGEPERH
+135 HIACKNAYQGEPERH
-150 VLTGSGVAIYKATA
+150 VLTGSGVSIYKATA

-170 EDKLGTARKGAEVSL
+170 EDKLGTARKGAEVTL

-190 ERMNLNNEPYSY
+190 ERRNLRNEPHSY
-202 QLVSYATPKD
+202 QLVSYAAPKG
-212 GDPSQ
+212 GDPSE
-217 FYVASQFIKEERK
+217 FYLASQFIKEERK

-243 CLYPISSNSY
+243 SLYPISRNSY
-253 LRKSKEQ
+253 LRKSKDQ

-288 EYLEIEVWEVAQGKL
+288 EYLEVEVWNISQGKL
-303 TDGKGN
+303 TDDKGN
-309 VVPNASKGDRYWVAK
+309 VVPNASKGDRYWIAK

-353 VKAGEVVGHWG
+353 VKVGEVVGHWG

-408 LVKGQEYLLLKEG
+408 LAKGQEYLLLKEG
-421 GQVDTYKLT
+421 ELVDTYKLT
-430 QENNK
+430 KENNK

-479 DTRLVSQHE
+479 DTRLVNQHE

-513 GKEGGDFFSSLYEEL
+513 GKEGGDFFSTLYEEL

-539 ADEIRAAM
+539 ADEIKAAI
-547 ADKMVADKVRKLFI
+547 AEKMVADKVRKLFI

-569 RDTWSRLEQ
+569 RGTWSRLEQ
-578 ELKNMPNLYKYVLEV
+578 ELKNMPNLCKYVLEV

-599 IEEAAAVVGDT
+599 IEQAAEVVGDT

-616 PVGMLGLVAEK
+616 PAGMMGLVEPMVLTS
-627 NKSNTCDCE
+627 NKCKKCRKDISLSFEFMRSFTPSSVSDSRLNDFIATWNHNAAKYGVNSCEQVINILGQGKHETKRFTAFRESLVYRSYTAE
-636 SLYADKFKVTRYGS
+636 SLYAMAPTAINNGFARKGLSLSREEKMDYIRRHLLNNDSGYGEHS
-650 QYGPVYWGTI
+650 FG
-660 TLASYPSWSNLLATG
+660 SNEFPGKDYRGRGLLHLTHAENYRLCALATG
-675 EITENEKAILIAM
+675 LNIYSNPELVETDMSSIVLSGFWFWSTNNLGLIANNNLGYV
-688 SDNEGKMDAIQS
+688 DK
-700 YDSEVVTAG
+700 V
-709 AMQKTFK
+709 K
-716 DGASLEG
+716 
-723 KGELSAQLA
+723 
-732 KLRDEHP
+732 
-739 ELYSNHMLSCGWSV
+739 
-753 EGNSSSAIT
+753 
-762 YYFDA
+762 
-767 LLTNGNKVTG
+767 KVT
-777 RALKKL
+777 K
-783 LREGCDASTFNHV
+783 V
-796 INSKPLAGLLKVIS
+796 INPGLKGLEERI
-810 LPEFLDIQVLDFI
+810 EFT
-823 ERLHSAES
+823 AEA
-831 HTVTPS
+831 
-837 NIKIRDYIKSDFGRA
+837 R
-852 VVLDHSV
+852 
-859 NRPGYVKDNFKAAL
+859 
-873 NNFHIKNP
+873 
-881 NVSLNPHDWAEL
+881 EL
-893 HETYEK
+893 HVRLYGEC
-899 KLLEEYKLTRNM
+899 N
-911 TDSINRY
+911 
-918 NSLRSKLQ
+918 

>member
-1 MKILYPMQVGGGD
+1 MQVGGGD
-14 APKEVASLEEFIGKL
+14 APKEVASLEEFIGML

-46 GGIHLSDKGGWHPQ
+46 GGIHLSDKGGWDPG

-74 RIASDPVAV
+74 RIASDPVSV
-83 KLEPEE
+83 TLEPEE
-89 GKPGEAIT
+89 GKPGEPIT
-97 LRTSP
+97 LHTSP
-102 SFCLVRHRYEATE
+102 SFCLIRHRYEATE
-115 EVSGQQQPKRNAL
+115 EVSGQQQPKRNTL

-135 HIASKNAYQGEPERH
+135 HIACKNAYQGEPERH

-170 EDKLGTARKGAEVSL
+170 EDKLGTARKGAEVTL

-190 ERMNLNNEPYSY
+190 ERRNLRNEPHSY
-202 QLVSYATPKD
+202 QLVSYAAPKG
-212 GDPSQ
+212 GDPSE
-217 FYVASQFIKEERK
+217 FYLASQFIKEERK

-243 CLYPISSNSY
+243 SLYPISRNSY
-253 LRKSKEQ
+253 LRKSKDQ

-288 EYLEIEVWEVAQGKL
+288 EYLEVEVWNISQGKL
-303 TDGKGN
+303 TDDKGN
-309 VVPNASKGDRYWVAK
+309 VVPNASKGDRYWIAK

-353 VKAGEVVGHWG
+353 VKVGEVVGHWG

-408 LVKGQEYLLLKEG
+408 LAKGQEYLLLKEG
-421 GQVDTYKLT
+421 ELVDTYKLT
-430 QENNK
+430 KENNK

-441 GAFGPLEAPKPIN
+441 GAFGPLAAPKPIN

-479 DTRLVSQHE
+479 DTRLVNQHE

-513 GKEGGDFFSSLYEEL
+513 GKEGGDFFSTLYEEL

-539 ADEIRAAM
+539 ADEIQAAM
-547 ADKMVADKVRKLFI
+547 AEKMVADKVRKLFI

-569 RDTWSRLEQ
+569 RGTWSRLEQ
-578 ELKNMPNLYKYVLEV
+578 ELKNMPNLCKYVLEV

-599 IEEAAAVVGDT
+599 IEQAVAVVGDA

-616 PVGMLGLVAEK
+616 PAGMMGLVGRQKRSFIFTLDIMKRIYTNFQSNNSKDSELQGIADELNEHIEFYQLDTPLK
-627 NKSNTCDCE
+627 RTHFFAQILQETGPDLNVIEGGIWRVSAIKSFRGGRTRRYPDGR
-636 SLYADKFKVTRYGS
+636 LYADVHGYVTK
-650 QYGPVYWGTI
+650 
-660 TLASYPSWSNLLATG
+660 
-675 EITENEKAILIAM
+675 TE
-688 SDNEGKMDAIQS
+688 
-700 YDSEVVTAG
+700 
-709 AMQKTFK
+709 
-716 DGASLEG
+716 
-723 KGELSAQLA
+723 
-732 KLRDEHP
+732 RP
-739 ELYSNHMLSCGWSV
+739 
-753 EGNSSSAIT
+753 
-762 YYFDA
+762 
-767 LLTNGNKVTG
+767 
-777 RALKKL
+777 R
-783 LREGCDASTFNHV
+783 R
-796 INSKPLAGLLKVIS
+796 
-810 LPEFLDIQVLDFI
+810 
-823 ERLHSAES
+823 
-831 HTVTPS
+831 
-837 NIKIRDYIKSDFGRA
+837 YIKSDGSDVTIDDQIAIVNTIYGNRVELGNGSYSSNDGWNYRGRGLKQVTGKSNYTSFNDWHKSNQEKWPNDIISA
-852 VVLDHSV
+852 VDDFEILSKMKFATRSAAWFWISNSSNANPDSRAKCFDYANEASDAAVDRITNIINLNTDS
-859 NRPGYVKDNFKAAL
+859 RQKRKDNFWRL
-873 NNFHIKNP
+873 WNEEI
-881 NVSLNPHDWAEL
+881 LHD
-893 HETYEK
+893 K
-899 KLLEEYKLTRNM
+899 
-911 TDSINRY
+911 
-918 NSLRSKLQ
+918 

>member
-46 GGIHLSDKGGWHPQ
+46 GGIHLSDKGGWHPG

-74 RIASDPVAV
+74 RIASAPAAV
-83 KLEPEE
+83 KLESEE

-97 LRTSP
+97 LHTSP
-102 SFCLVRHRYEATE
+102 SFCLIRHDYEATE
-115 EVSGQQQPKRNAL
+115 EISGQQQLKRNAL

-135 HIASKNAYQGEPERH
+135 HIACKNAYQGEPDRH

-170 EDKLGTARKGAEVSL
+170 EDKLGTARKGAEVTL

-202 QLVSYATPKD
+202 QLVSYATPKGD
-212 GDPSQ
+212 DPSA

-230 VEPDWMMAKQDIP
+230 IEPDWMMAKQDIP
-243 CLYPISSNSY
+243 CLYPVSRNSY
-253 LRKSKEQ
+253 LRKSKDQ
-260 GEAVAAG
+260 GEAVTAG

-278 AQPVVFSNMK
+278 TQPIVFSNMK

-324 EMLGQPSDAVRHT
+324 EMLGQPSEAVRHT

-343 VELRHTNPIP
+343 VELRHPNPIS

-371 TASGFVLNEDR
+371 TGNGFVLNEDR

-421 GQVDTYKLT
+421 ELADTYKLT
-430 QENNK
+430 KENNK

-454 TQDIVTHG
+454 TQDIVPHG
-462 ADKFV
+462 ADTFV

-479 DTRLVSQHE
+479 DTQLVSQHE

-547 ADKMVADKVRKLFI
+547 AEKMVADKVRKLFI

-569 RDTWSRLEQ
+569 RNTWPRLEQ
-578 ELKNMPNLYKYVLEV
+578 ELKNMPNLCKYVLEV

-616 PVGMLGLVAEK
+616 PAGMMGLVEPMVLTS
-627 NKSNTCDCE
+627 NKCKKCRKDISLSFEFMRSFTPSSVSDSRLNDFIATWNHNAAKYEVNSCEQVINLLGQGKHETKRFTAFRESLVYRSYTAE
-636 SLYADKFKVTRYGS
+636 SLYAMAPTAINNGFARKGLSLSREEKMDYIRRHLLNNDSGYGEHS
-650 QYGPVYWGTI
+650 FG
-660 TLASYPSWSNLLATG
+660 SNEFPGKDYRGRGLLHLTHAENYRLCALATG
-675 EITENEKAILIAM
+675 LNIYSNPELVETDMSSIVLSGFWFWSTNNLGLIA
-688 SDNEGKMDAIQS
+688 DNNLGYVDK
-700 YDSEVVTAG
+700 V
-709 AMQKTFK
+709 K
-716 DGASLEG
+716 
-723 KGELSAQLA
+723 
-732 KLRDEHP
+732 
-739 ELYSNHMLSCGWSV
+739 
-753 EGNSSSAIT
+753 
-762 YYFDA
+762 
-767 LLTNGNKVTG
+767 KVTKIINPG
-777 RALKKL
+777 LK
-783 LREGCDASTFNHV
+783 
-796 INSKPLAGLLKVIS
+796 GLDERI
-810 LPEFLDIQVLDFI
+810 EFT
-823 ERLHSAES
+823 AEA
-831 HTVTPS
+831 
-837 NIKIRDYIKSDFGRA
+837 R
-852 VVLDHSV
+852 
-859 NRPGYVKDNFKAAL
+859 
-873 NNFHIKNP
+873 
-881 NVSLNPHDWAEL
+881 EL
-893 HETYEK
+893 HVRLYGEC
-899 KLLEEYKLTRNM
+899 N
-911 TDSINRY
+911 
-918 NSLRSKLQ
+918 

>member
-1 MKILYPMQVGGGD
+1 M
-14 APKEVASLEEFIGKL
+14 L

-46 GGIHLSDKGGWHPQ
+46 GGIHLSDKGGWDPG

-74 RIASDPVAV
+74 RIASDPVSV
-83 KLEPEE
+83 TLEPEE
-89 GKPGEAIT
+89 GKPGEPIT
-97 LRTSP
+97 LHTSP

-115 EVSGQQQPKRNAL
+115 EVSGQQQPKRNTL

-135 HIASKNAYQGEPERH
+135 HIACKNAYQGEPERH

-170 EDKLGTARKGAEVSL
+170 EDKLGTARKGAEVTL

-190 ERMNLNNEPYSY
+190 ERRNLKNEPYSY
-202 QLVSYATPKD
+202 QLVSYATPKGD
-212 GDPSQ
+212 DPSA
-217 FYVASQFIKEERK
+217 FYVASQFIKEQRK
-230 VEPDWMMAKQDIP
+230 IEPGWMMAKQDIP
-243 CLYPISSNSY
+243 SLYPISRNSY
-253 LRKSKEQ
+253 LRKSKNQ

-288 EYLEIEVWEVAQGKL
+288 EYLEVEVWNISQGKL
-303 TDGKGN
+303 TDDKGN
-309 VVPNASKGDRYWVAK
+309 VVPNASKGDRYWIAK

-353 VKAGEVVGHWG
+353 VKVGEVVGHWG

-408 LVKGQEYLLLKEG
+408 LAKGQEYLLLKEG
-421 GQVDTYKLT
+421 ELVDTYKLT
-430 QENNK
+430 KENNK

-479 DTRLVSQHE
+479 DTRLVNQHE

-513 GKEGGDFFSSLYEEL
+513 GKEGGDFFSTLYEEL

-539 ADEIRAAM
+539 ADEIKAAM
-547 ADKMVADKVRKLFI
+547 AEKMVADKVRKLFI

-569 RDTWSRLEQ
+569 RGTWSRLEQ
-578 ELKNMPNLYKYVLEV
+578 ELKNMPNLCKYVLEV

-599 IEEAAAVVGDT
+599 IEQAAEVVGDT

-616 PVGMLGLVAEK
+616 PAGMMGLVEPMVLTS
-627 NKSNTCDCE
+627 NKCKKCRKDISLSFEFMRSFTPSSVSDSRLNDFIATWNHNAAKYGVNSCEQVINILGQGKHETKRFTAFRESLVYRSYTAE
-636 SLYADKFKVTRYGS
+636 SLYAMAPTAINNGFARKGLSLSREEKMDYIRRHLLNNDSGYGEHS
-650 QYGPVYWGTI
+650 FG
-660 TLASYPSWSNLLATG
+660 SNEFPGKDYRGRGLLHLTHAENYRLCALATG
-675 EITENEKAILIAM
+675 LNIYSNPELVETDMPSIVLSGFWFWSTNNLGLIA
-688 SDNEGKMDAIQS
+688 DNNLGYVDK
-700 YDSEVVTAG
+700 V
-709 AMQKTFK
+709 K
-716 DGASLEG
+716 
-723 KGELSAQLA
+723 
-732 KLRDEHP
+732 
-739 ELYSNHMLSCGWSV
+739 
-753 EGNSSSAIT
+753 
-762 YYFDA
+762 
-767 LLTNGNKVTG
+767 KVT
-777 RALKKL
+777 K
-783 LREGCDASTFNHV
+783 V
-796 INSKPLAGLLKVIS
+796 INPGLKGLKERI
-810 LPEFLDIQVLDFI
+810 EFT
-823 ERLHSAES
+823 AEA
-831 HTVTPS
+831 
-837 NIKIRDYIKSDFGRA
+837 R
-852 VVLDHSV
+852 
-859 NRPGYVKDNFKAAL
+859 
-873 NNFHIKNP
+873 
-881 NVSLNPHDWAEL
+881 EL
-893 HETYEK
+893 HVRLYGEC
-899 KLLEEYKLTRNM
+899 N
-911 TDSINRY
+911 
-918 NSLRSKLQ
+918 

>member
-14 APKEVASLEEFIGKL
+14 APKEVASLEEFIGML

-46 GGIHLSDKGGWHPQ
+46 GGIHLSDKGGWHPG

-74 RIASDPVAV
+74 RIASDPVSV
-83 KLEPEE
+83 TLEPEE
-89 GKPGEAIT
+89 GKPGEPIT
-97 LRTSP
+97 LHTSP
-102 SFCLVRHRYEATE
+102 SFCLIRHRYEATE
-115 EVSGQQQPKRNAL
+115 EVSGQQQPKRNTL

-135 HIASKNAYQGEPERH
+135 HIACKNAYQGEPERH

-170 EDKLGTARKGAEVSL
+170 EDKLGTARKGAEVTL

-190 ERMNLNNEPYSY
+190 ERRNLRNEPYSY
-202 QLVSYATPKD
+202 QLVSYAAPKG
-212 GDPSQ
+212 GDPSE

-243 CLYPISSNSY
+243 SLYPISRNSY
-253 LRKSKEQ
+253 LRKSKDQ

-288 EYLEIEVWEVAQGKL
+288 EYLEVEVWNISQGKL
-303 TDGKGN
+303 TDDKGN
-309 VVPNASKGDRYWVAK
+309 VVPNASKGDRYWIAK
-324 EMLGQPSDAVRHT
+324 EMLGQPSDAVWHT
-337 PIVYDK
+337 PLVYDK

-353 VKAGEVVGHWG
+353 VKGGEVVGHWG

-371 TASGFVLNEDR
+371 TANGFVLNEDR

-401 CISNEGK
+401 CTSNEGK

-421 GQVDTYKLT
+421 GQADTYKLT
-430 QENNK
+430 KENNK
-435 VGYSKV
+435 FGYSKV
-441 GAFGPLEAPKPIN
+441 GAFGPQEAPKPIN

-479 DTRLVSQHE
+479 DTRLLSQHD

-513 GKEGGDFFSSLYEEL
+513 GKEGGDFFSTLYEEL

-539 ADEIRAAM
+539 ADEIQAAM
-547 ADKMVADKVRKLFI
+547 AEKMVAEKVRKLFI

-569 RDTWSRLEQ
+569 RDTWPRLEQ

-599 IEEAAAVVGDT
+599 IEQAVAVVGDA

-616 PVGMLGLVAEK
+616 PAGMIGLVADPVSDDEMDKKWLTVPKGQLTFDAEGNDVETSMYFSRHPHVPNNRGVVIGASGVTYGRGLDLGQISIGELNKLTTAISDNCKPLSSSMLQWLTGAVGLQRQAAYDYAIAINNLVPRNEQTLTRKQQHYLFNEIYLKLEAIAKRTVENPKGTRTRAAPNGIDLDPERIISWTALPQNIKDLLIDLTFRGDNRPSTREFFIPDLIESIK
-627 NKSNTCDCE
+627 NNDEFSALKENIKSNRW
-636 SLYADKFKVTRYGS
+636 K
-650 QYGPVYWGTI
+650 
-660 TLASYPSWSNLLATG
+660 
-675 EITENEKAILIAM
+675 
-688 SDNEGKMDAIQS
+688 
-700 YDSEVVTAG
+700 
-709 AMQKTFK
+709 
-716 DGASLEG
+716 
-723 KGELSAQLA
+723 
-732 KLRDEHP
+732 
-739 ELYSNHMLSCGWSV
+739 
-753 EGNSSSAIT
+753 
-762 YYFDA
+762 
-767 LLTNGNKVTG
+767 
-777 RALKKL
+777 
-783 LREGCDASTFNHV
+783 
-796 INSKPLAGLLKVIS
+796 
-810 LPEFLDIQVLDFI
+810 
-823 ERLHSAES
+823 
-831 HTVTPS
+831 
-837 NIKIRDYIKSDFGRA
+837 
-852 VVLDHSV
+852 
-859 NRPGYVKDNFKAAL
+859 
-873 NNFHIKNP
+873 
-881 NVSLNPHDWAEL
+881 
-893 HETYEK
+893 ETYK
-899 KLLEEYKLTRNM
+899 VPLDRHQRRCNYL
-911 TDSINRY
+911 
-918 NSLRSKLQ
+918 

>member
-1 MKILYPMQVGGGD
+1 MQVGGGD
-14 APKEVASLEEFIGKL
+14 APKEVASLEEFIGML

-46 GGIHLSDKGGWHPQ
+46 GGIHLSDKGGWDPG

-74 RIASDPVAV
+74 RIASDPVSV
-83 KLEPEE
+83 TLEPEE
-89 GKPGEAIT
+89 GKPGEPIT
-97 LRTSP
+97 LHTSP
-102 SFCLVRHRYEATE
+102 SFCLIRHRYEATE
-115 EVSGQQQPKRNAL
+115 EVSGQQQPKRNTL

-135 HIASKNAYQGEPERH
+135 HIACKNAYQGEPERH

-170 EDKLGTARKGAEVSL
+170 EDKLGTARKGAEVTL

-190 ERMNLNNEPYSY
+190 ERRNLRNEPHSY
-202 QLVSYATPKD
+202 QLVSYAAPKG
-212 GDPSQ
+212 GDPSE
-217 FYVASQFIKEERK
+217 FYLASQFIKEERK

-243 CLYPISSNSY
+243 SLYPISRNSY
-253 LRKSKEQ
+253 LRKSKNQ

-288 EYLEIEVWEVAQGKL
+288 EYLEVEVWNISQGKL
-303 TDGKGN
+303 TDDKGN
-309 VVPNASKGDRYWVAK
+309 VVPNASKGDRYWIAK

-353 VKAGEVVGHWG
+353 VKVGEVVGHWG

-408 LVKGQEYLLLKEG
+408 LAKGQEYLLLKEG
-421 GQVDTYKLT
+421 ELVDTYKLT
-430 QENNK
+430 KENNK

-479 DTRLVSQHE
+479 DTRLVNQHE

-513 GKEGGDFFSSLYEEL
+513 GKEGGDFFSTLYEEL

-539 ADEIRAAM
+539 ADEIKAAM
-547 ADKMVADKVRKLFI
+547 AEKMVADKVRKLFI

-569 RDTWSRLEQ
+569 RGTWSRLEQ
-578 ELKNMPNLYKYVLEV
+578 ELKNMPNLCKYVLEV

-599 IEEAAAVVGDT
+599 IEQAAEVVGDT

-616 PVGMLGLVAEK
+616 PAGIMGLVEPMVLTS
-627 NKSNTCDCE
+627 NKCKKCRKDISLSFEFMRSFTPSSVSDSRLNDFIATWNHNAAKYGVNSCEQVINILGQGKHETKRFTAFRESLVYRSYTAE
-636 SLYADKFKVTRYGS
+636 SLYAMAPTAINNGFARKGLSLSREEKMDYIRRHLLNNDSGYGEHS
-650 QYGPVYWGTI
+650 FG
-660 TLASYPSWSNLLATG
+660 SNEFPGKDYRGRGLLHLTHAENYRLCALATG
-675 EITENEKAILIAM
+675 LNIYSNPELVETDMPSIVLSGFWFWSTNNLGLIA
-688 SDNEGKMDAIQS
+688 DNNLGYVDK
-700 YDSEVVTAG
+700 V
-709 AMQKTFK
+709 K
-716 DGASLEG
+716 
-723 KGELSAQLA
+723 
-732 KLRDEHP
+732 
-739 ELYSNHMLSCGWSV
+739 
-753 EGNSSSAIT
+753 
-762 YYFDA
+762 
-767 LLTNGNKVTG
+767 KVT
-777 RALKKL
+777 K
-783 LREGCDASTFNHV
+783 V
-796 INSKPLAGLLKVIS
+796 INPGLKGLKERI
-810 LPEFLDIQVLDFI
+810 EFT
-823 ERLHSAES
+823 AEA
-831 HTVTPS
+831 
-837 NIKIRDYIKSDFGRA
+837 R
-852 VVLDHSV
+852 
-859 NRPGYVKDNFKAAL
+859 
-873 NNFHIKNP
+873 
-881 NVSLNPHDWAEL
+881 EL
-893 HETYEK
+893 HVRLYGEC
-899 KLLEEYKLTRNM
+899 N
-911 TDSINRY
+911 
-918 NSLRSKLQ
+918 

>member
-1 MKILYPMQVGGGD
+1 MQVGGGD
-14 APKEVASLEEFIGKL
+14 APKEVASLEEFIGML

-46 GGIHLSDKGGWHPQ
+46 GGIHLSDKGGWDPG

-74 RIASDPVAV
+74 RIASDPVSV
-83 KLEPEE
+83 TLEPEE
-89 GKPGEAIT
+89 GKPGEPIT
-97 LRTSP
+97 LHTSP
-102 SFCLVRHRYEATE
+102 SFCLIRHRYEATE
-115 EVSGQQQPKRNAL
+115 EVSGQQQPKRNTL

-135 HIASKNAYQGEPERH
+135 HIACKNAYQGEPERH

-170 EDKLGTARKGAEVSL
+170 EDKLGTAHKGAEVTL

-190 ERMNLNNEPYSY
+190 ERRNLRNEPHSY
-202 QLVSYATPKD
+202 QLVSYAAPKG
-212 GDPSQ
+212 GDPSE
-217 FYVASQFIKEERK
+217 FYLASQFIKEERK

-243 CLYPISSNSY
+243 SLYPISRNSY
-253 LRKSKEQ
+253 LRKSKDQ

-288 EYLEIEVWEVAQGKL
+288 EYLEVEVWNISQGKL
-303 TDGKGN
+303 TDDKGN
-309 VVPNASKGDRYWVAK
+309 VVPNASKGDRYWIAK

-353 VKAGEVVGHWG
+353 VKVGEVVGHWG

-408 LVKGQEYLLLKEG
+408 LAKGQEYLLLKEG
-421 GQVDTYKLT
+421 VLVDTYKLT
-430 QENNK
+430 KENNK

-479 DTRLVSQHE
+479 DTRLVNQHE

-513 GKEGGDFFSSLYEEL
+513 GKEGGDFFSTLYEEL

-539 ADEIRAAM
+539 ADEIKAAM
-547 ADKMVADKVRKLFI
+547 AEKMVADKVRKLFI

-569 RDTWSRLEQ
+569 RGTWSRLEQ
-578 ELKNMPNLYKYVLEV
+578 ELKNMPNLCKYVLEV

-599 IEEAAAVVGDT
+599 IEQAAEVVGDT

-616 PVGMLGLVAEK
+616 PAGMMGLVEPMVLTS
-627 NKSNTCDCE
+627 NKCKKCRKDISLSFEFMRSFTPSSVSDSRLNDFIATWNHNAAKYGVNSCEQVINILGQGKHETKRFTAFRESLVYRSYTAE
-636 SLYADKFKVTRYGS
+636 SLYAMAPTAINNGFARKGLSLSREEKMDYIRRHLLNNDSGYGEHS
-650 QYGPVYWGTI
+650 FG
-660 TLASYPSWSNLLATG
+660 SNEFPGKDYRGRGLLHLTHAENYRLCALATG
-675 EITENEKAILIAM
+675 LNIYSNPELVETDMSSIVLSGFWFWSTNNLGLIA
-688 SDNEGKMDAIQS
+688 DNNLGYVDK
-700 YDSEVVTAG
+700 V
-709 AMQKTFK
+709 K
-716 DGASLEG
+716 
-723 KGELSAQLA
+723 
-732 KLRDEHP
+732 
-739 ELYSNHMLSCGWSV
+739 
-753 EGNSSSAIT
+753 
-762 YYFDA
+762 
-767 LLTNGNKVTG
+767 KVT
-777 RALKKL
+777 K
-783 LREGCDASTFNHV
+783 V
-796 INSKPLAGLLKVIS
+796 INPGLKGLKERI
-810 LPEFLDIQVLDFI
+810 EFT
-823 ERLHSAES
+823 AEA
-831 HTVTPS
+831 
-837 NIKIRDYIKSDFGRA
+837 R
-852 VVLDHSV
+852 
-859 NRPGYVKDNFKAAL
+859 
-873 NNFHIKNP
+873 
-881 NVSLNPHDWAEL
+881 EL
-893 HETYEK
+893 HVRLYGEC
-899 KLLEEYKLTRNM
+899 N
-911 TDSINRY
+911 
-918 NSLRSKLQ
+918 

>member
-14 APKEVASLEEFIGKL
+14 APKEVASLEEFIGML

-46 GGIHLSDKGGWHPQ
+46 GGIHLSDKGGWDPG

-74 RIASDPVAV
+74 RIASDPVSV
-83 KLEPEE
+83 TLEPEE
-89 GKPGEAIT
+89 GKPGEPIT
-97 LRTSP
+97 LHTSP
-102 SFCLVRHRYEATE
+102 SFCLIRHRYEATE
-115 EVSGQQQPKRNAL
+115 EVSGQQQPKRNTL

-135 HIASKNAYQGEPERH
+135 HIACKNAYQGEPERH

-170 EDKLGTARKGAEVSL
+170 EDKLGTARKGAEVTL

-190 ERMNLNNEPYSY
+190 ERRNLRNEPHSY
-202 QLVSYATPKD
+202 QLVSYAAPKG
-212 GDPSQ
+212 GDPSE
-217 FYVASQFIKEERK
+217 FYLASQFIKEERK

-243 CLYPISSNSY
+243 SLYPISRNSY
-253 LRKSKEQ
+253 LRKSKDQ

-288 EYLEIEVWEVAQGKL
+288 EYLEVEVWNISQGKL
-303 TDGKGN
+303 TDDKGN
-309 VVPNASKGDRYWVAK
+309 VVPNASKGDRYWIAK

-353 VKAGEVVGHWG
+353 VKVGEVVGHWG

-408 LVKGQEYLLLKEG
+408 LAKGQEYLLLKEG
-421 GQVDTYKLT
+421 ELVDTYKLT
-430 QENNK
+430 KENNK

-441 GAFGPLEAPKPIN
+441 GAFGPLAAPKPIN

-479 DTRLVSQHE
+479 DTRLVNQHE

-513 GKEGGDFFSSLYEEL
+513 GKEGGDFFSTLYEEL

-539 ADEIRAAM
+539 ADEIKAAM
-547 ADKMVADKVRKLFI
+547 AEKMVADKVRKLFI

-569 RDTWSRLEQ
+569 RGTWSRLEQ
-578 ELKNMPNLYKYVLEV
+578 ELKNMPNLCKYVLEV

-599 IEEAAAVVGDT
+599 IEQAAEVVGDT

-616 PVGMLGLVAEK
+616 PAGMMGLVEPMVLTS
-627 NKSNTCDCE
+627 NKCKKCRKDISLSFEFMRSFTPSSVSDSRLNDFIATWNHNAAKYGVNSCEQVINILGQGKHETKRFTAFRESLVYRSYTAE
-636 SLYADKFKVTRYGS
+636 SLYAMAPTAINNGFARKGLSLSREEKMDYIRRHLLNNDSGYGEHS
-650 QYGPVYWGTI
+650 FG
-660 TLASYPSWSNLLATG
+660 SNEFPGKDYRGRGLLHLTHAENYRLCALATG
-675 EITENEKAILIAM
+675 LNIYSNPELVETDMPSIVLSGFWFWSTNNLGLIA
-688 SDNEGKMDAIQS
+688 DNNLGYVDK
-700 YDSEVVTAG
+700 V
-709 AMQKTFK
+709 K
-716 DGASLEG
+716 
-723 KGELSAQLA
+723 
-732 KLRDEHP
+732 
-739 ELYSNHMLSCGWSV
+739 
-753 EGNSSSAIT
+753 
-762 YYFDA
+762 
-767 LLTNGNKVTG
+767 KVT
-777 RALKKL
+777 K
-783 LREGCDASTFNHV
+783 V
-796 INSKPLAGLLKVIS
+796 INPGLKGLKERI
-810 LPEFLDIQVLDFI
+810 EFT
-823 ERLHSAES
+823 AEA
-831 HTVTPS
+831 
-837 NIKIRDYIKSDFGRA
+837 R
-852 VVLDHSV
+852 
-859 NRPGYVKDNFKAAL
+859 
-873 NNFHIKNP
+873 
-881 NVSLNPHDWAEL
+881 EL
-893 HETYEK
+893 HVRLYGEC
-899 KLLEEYKLTRNM
+899 N
-911 TDSINRY
+911 
-918 NSLRSKLQ
+918 

>member
-1 MKILYPMQVGGGD
+1 MQVGGGD
-14 APKEVASLEEFIGKL
+14 APKEVVSLEEFIGKL

-46 GGIHLSDKGGWHPQ
+46 GGIHLSDKGGWHPG

-83 KLEPEE
+83 TLEPEE
-89 GKPGEAIT
+89 GKPGEPIT
-97 LRTSP
+97 LHTSP

-115 EVSGQQQPKRNAL
+115 EVSGQQQPKRNNL

-135 HIASKNAYQGEPERH
+135 HIACKNAYQGEPDRH

-170 EDKLGTARKGAEVSL
+170 EDKLGTARKGAEVTL

-190 ERMNLNNEPYSY
+190 ERMNLKNEPYSY
-202 QLVSYATPKD
+202 QLVSYATPKSD
-212 GDPSQ
+212 DPSE
-217 FYVASQFIKEERK
+217 FYIASQFIKEERK
-230 VEPDWMMAKQDIP
+230 IEPGWMMAKQDIP
-243 CLYPISSNSY
+243 CLYPVSRNSY
-253 LRKSKEQ
+253 LRKSKDQ
-260 GEAVAAG
+260 GEAVTAG

-353 VKAGEVVGHWG
+353 VKGGEVVGHWG

-408 LVKGQEYLLLKEG
+408 LAKGQEYLLLKEG
-421 GQVDTYKLT
+421 EQVDTYKLT
-430 QENNK
+430 KENNK

-462 ADKFV
+462 AEKFV

-479 DTRLVSQHE
+479 DTQLVSQHE

-539 ADEIRAAM
+539 ADEIKAAM
-547 ADKMVADKVRKLFI
+547 AEKMVADKVRKLFI

-569 RDTWSRLEQ
+569 RNTWPRLEQ
-578 ELKNMPNLYKYVLEV
+578 ELKNMPNLCKYVLEV

-616 PVGMLGLVAEK
+616 PTGMMGLVG
-627 NKSNTCDCE
+627 D
-636 SLYADKFKVTRYGS
+636 
-650 QYGPVYWGTI
+650 
-660 TLASYPSWSNLLATG
+660 
-675 EITENEKAILIAM
+675 
-688 SDNEGKMDAIQS
+688 
-700 YDSEVVTAG
+700 
-709 AMQKTFK
+709 
-716 DGASLEG
+716 
-723 KGELSAQLA
+723 
-732 KLRDEHP
+732 
-739 ELYSNHMLSCGWSV
+739 
-753 EGNSSSAIT
+753 
-762 YYFDA
+762 
-767 LLTNGNKVTG
+767 
-777 RALKKL
+777 
-783 LREGCDASTFNHV
+783 
-796 INSKPLAGLLKVIS
+796 INSKELSLKIDYDFIHTLEGGMILNGYVPEPERSQSGVTVSVGFDLGARDLSDLNRLNLKPSLISKLTPYLTKKKLEADRFVKANPLVITPDEANEIYLAVKKQSTEDLIRKYNSESAVKFES
-810 LPEFLDIQVLDFI
+810 LPKEAQTVIASVEYQYGSLKIKTPALWEQVVNQEWQDAYDNLLDFGD
-823 ERLHSAES
+823 A
-831 HTVTPS
+831 
-837 NIKIRDYIKSDFGRA
+837 YISRRRKEA
-852 VVLDHSV
+852 K
-859 NRPGYVKDNFKAAL
+859 Y
-873 NNFHIKNP
+873 
-881 NVSLNPHDWAEL
+881 
-893 HETYEK
+893 
-899 KLLEEYKLTRNM
+899 LEAIL
-911 TDSINRY
+911 
-918 NSLRSKLQ
+918 

>member
-1 MKILYPMQVGGGD
+1 M
-14 APKEVASLEEFIGKL
+14 L

-46 GGIHLSDKGGWHPQ
+46 GGIHLSDKGGWHPG

-74 RIASDPVAV
+74 RIASDPVSV
-83 KLEPEE
+83 TLEPEE
-89 GKPGEAIT
+89 GKPGEPIT
-97 LRTSP
+97 LHTSP
-102 SFCLVRHRYEATE
+102 SFCLIRHRYEATE
-115 EVSGQQQPKRNAL
+115 EVSGQQQPKRNTL

-135 HIASKNAYQGEPERH
+135 HIACKNAYQGEPERH

-170 EDKLGTARKGAEVSL
+170 EDKLGTARKGAEVTL

-190 ERMNLNNEPYSY
+190 ERRNLRNEPYSY
-202 QLVSYATPKD
+202 QLVSYAAPKG
-212 GDPSQ
+212 GDPSE

-243 CLYPISSNSY
+243 SLYPISRNSY
-253 LRKSKEQ
+253 LRKSKDQ

-288 EYLEIEVWEVAQGKL
+288 EYLEVEVWNISQGKL
-303 TDGKGN
+303 TDDKGN
-309 VVPNASKGDRYWVAK
+309 VVPNASKGDRYWIAK
-324 EMLGQPSDAVRHT
+324 EMLGQPSDAVWHT
-337 PIVYDK
+337 PLVYDK

-353 VKAGEVVGHWG
+353 VKGGEVVGHWG

-371 TASGFVLNEDR
+371 TANGFVLNEDR

-401 CISNEGK
+401 CTSNEGK

-421 GQVDTYKLT
+421 GQADTYKLT
-430 QENNK
+430 KENNK
-435 VGYSKV
+435 FGYSKV
-441 GAFGPLEAPKPIN
+441 GAFGPQEAPKPIN

-479 DTRLVSQHE
+479 DTRLLSQHD

-513 GKEGGDFFSSLYEEL
+513 GKEGGDFFSTLYEEL

-539 ADEIRAAM
+539 ADEIQAAM
-547 ADKMVADKVRKLFI
+547 AEKMVAEKVRKLFI

-569 RDTWSRLEQ
+569 RDTWPRLEQ

-599 IEEAAAVVGDT
+599 IEQAVAVVGDA

-616 PVGMLGLVAEK
+616 PAGMIGLVADPVSDDEMDKKWLTVPKGQLTFDAEGNDVETSMYFSRHPHVPNNRGVVIGASGVTYGRGLDLGQISIGELNKLTTAISDNCKPLSSSMLQWLTGAVGLQRQAAYDYAIAINNLVPRNEQTLTRKQQHYLFNEIYLKLEAIAKRTVENPKGTRTRAAPNGIDLDPERIISWTALPQNIKDLLIDLTFRGDNRPSTREFFIPDLIESIK
-627 NKSNTCDCE
+627 NNDEFSALKENIKSNRW
-636 SLYADKFKVTRYGS
+636 K
-650 QYGPVYWGTI
+650 
-660 TLASYPSWSNLLATG
+660 
-675 EITENEKAILIAM
+675 
-688 SDNEGKMDAIQS
+688 
-700 YDSEVVTAG
+700 
-709 AMQKTFK
+709 
-716 DGASLEG
+716 
-723 KGELSAQLA
+723 
-732 KLRDEHP
+732 
-739 ELYSNHMLSCGWSV
+739 
-753 EGNSSSAIT
+753 
-762 YYFDA
+762 
-767 LLTNGNKVTG
+767 
-777 RALKKL
+777 
-783 LREGCDASTFNHV
+783 
-796 INSKPLAGLLKVIS
+796 
-810 LPEFLDIQVLDFI
+810 
-823 ERLHSAES
+823 
-831 HTVTPS
+831 
-837 NIKIRDYIKSDFGRA
+837 
-852 VVLDHSV
+852 
-859 NRPGYVKDNFKAAL
+859 
-873 NNFHIKNP
+873 
-881 NVSLNPHDWAEL
+881 
-893 HETYEK
+893 ETYK
-899 KLLEEYKLTRNM
+899 VPLDRHQRRCNYL
-911 TDSINRY
+911 
-918 NSLRSKLQ
+918 

>member
-74 RIASDPVAV
+74 RIASAPAAV

-97 LRTSP
+97 LHTSP

-115 EVSGQQQPKRNAL
+115 EVSGQQQPKRNTL

-135 HIASKNAYQGEPERH
+135 HIACKHAYQGEPERH
-150 VLTGSGVAIYKATA
+150 VLTGSGVAIYKTTA

-170 EDKLGTARKGAEVSL
+170 EDKLGTARKGAEVTL

-202 QLVSYATPKD
+202 QLVSYATPKGD
-212 GDPSQ
+212 DPSA
-217 FYVASQFIKEERK
+217 FYIASQFIKEERK
-230 VEPDWMMAKQDIP
+230 VEPGWMMAKQDIP
-243 CLYPISSNSY
+243 SLYPVSRNSY
-253 LRKSKEQ
+253 LRKSKGQ
-260 GEAVAAG
+260 GEAVTAG

-353 VKAGEVVGHWG
+353 VKVGEVVGHWG
-364 EHETPKP
+364 EHETPKL

-408 LVKGQEYLLLKEG
+408 LAKGQEYLLLKEG
-421 GQVDTYKLT
+421 EQVDTYKLT
-430 QENNK
+430 KENNK

-441 GAFGPLEAPKPIN
+441 GAFGPLEAPKPIK

-479 DTRLVSQHE
+479 DTQLVSQHE

-513 GKEGGDFFSSLYEEL
+513 GKEGGDFFSTLYEEL

-539 ADEIRAAM
+539 ADEIKAAM
-547 ADKMVADKVRKLFI
+547 AEKMVADKLRKLFI

-569 RDTWSRLEQ
+569 RDTWPRLEQ

-616 PVGMLGLVAEK
+616 PAGMMGLVGSQK
-627 NKSNTCDCE
+627 RGFIFTLDIMKRIYTNFQSNNSKDNELQGIADELNEHIEFYQLDTPLKRTHFFAQILQETGPSLSTSEGENWSINALKGFAGGRNRRYPDGR
-636 SLYADKFKVTRYGS
+636 LYADAHGYKIKDRRTGLYLKEDGS
-650 QYGPVYWGTI
+650 QISQLDKIEAFNTIYGNRPRDLG
-660 TLASYPSWSNLLATG
+660 NG
-675 EITENEKAILIAM
+675 
-688 SDNEGKMDAIQS
+688 D
-700 YDSEVVTAG
+700 YDTN
-709 AMQKTFK
+709 
-716 DGASLEG
+716 DGWNFRGRGL
-723 KGELSAQLA
+723 KQ
-732 KLRDEHP
+732 
-739 ELYSNHMLSCGWSV
+739 
-753 EGNSSSAIT
+753 
-762 YYFDA
+762 
-767 LLTNGNKVTG
+767 VTG
-777 RALKKL
+777 RYNYT
-783 LREGCDASTFNHV
+783 TFNTWHRE
-796 INSKPLAGLLKVIS
+796 NQAMWPNDTL
-810 LPEFLDIQVLDFI
+810 
-823 ERLHSAES
+823 
-831 HTVTPS
+831 
-837 NIKIRDYIKSDFGRA
+837 NA
-852 VVLDHSV
+852 V
-859 NRPGYVKDNFKAAL
+859 
-873 NNFHIKNP
+873 
-881 NVSLNPHDWAEL
+881 LNPELLSDIKFATRSAAWFWIGQGTTKCFEFASEATDDAVNKITDIVNYHTDSRANRIAHFWRLWNEKVL
-893 HETYEK
+893 HE
-899 KLLEEYKLTRNM
+899 N
-911 TDSINRY
+911 
-918 NSLRSKLQ
+918 

>member
-1 MKILYPMQVGGGD
+1 MQVGGGD
-14 APKEVASLEEFIGKL
+14 TPKEVASLEEFIGML

-46 GGIHLSDKGGWHPQ
+46 GGIHLSDKGGWDPG
-60 GAVRAIADGEIVAY
+60 GAVRAIAGGEIVAY
-74 RIASDPVAV
+74 RIASDPVSV
-83 KLEPEE
+83 TLEPEE
-89 GKPGEAIT
+89 GKPGEPIT
-97 LRTSP
+97 LHTSP
-102 SFCLVRHRYEATE
+102 SFCLIRHRYEATE
-115 EVSGQQQPKRNAL
+115 EVSGQQQPKRNTL

-135 HIASKNAYQGEPERH
+135 HIACKNAYQGEPERH

-170 EDKLGTARKGAEVSL
+170 EDKLGTARKGAEVTL

-190 ERMNLNNEPYSY
+190 ERRNLRNEPHSY
-202 QLVSYATPKD
+202 QLVSYAAPKG
-212 GDPSQ
+212 GDPSE
-217 FYVASQFIKEERK
+217 FYLASQFIKEERK

-243 CLYPISSNSY
+243 SLYPISRNSY
-253 LRKSKEQ
+253 LRKSKDQ

-288 EYLEIEVWEVAQGKL
+288 EYLEVEVWNISQGKL
-303 TDGKGN
+303 TDDKGN
-309 VVPNASKGDRYWVAK
+309 VVPNASKGDRYWIAK

-353 VKAGEVVGHWG
+353 VKVGEVVGHWG

-408 LVKGQEYLLLKEG
+408 LAKGQEYLLLKEG
-421 GQVDTYKLT
+421 ELVDTYKLT
-430 QENNK
+430 KENNK

-479 DTRLVSQHE
+479 DTRLVNQHE

-513 GKEGGDFFSSLYEEL
+513 GKEGGDFFSTLYEEL

-539 ADEIRAAM
+539 ADEIKAAM
-547 ADKMVADKVRKLFI
+547 AEKMVADKVRKLFI

-569 RDTWSRLEQ
+569 RGTWSRLEQ
-578 ELKNMPNLYKYVLEV
+578 ELKNMPNLCKYVLEV

-599 IEEAAAVVGDT
+599 IEQAAEVVGDT

-616 PVGMLGLVAEK
+616 PAGMMGLVEPMVLTS
-627 NKSNTCDCE
+627 NKCKKCRKDISLSFEFMRSFTPSSVSDSRLNDFIATWNHNAAKYGVNSCEQVINILGQGKHETKRFTAFRESLVYRSYTAE
-636 SLYADKFKVTRYGS
+636 SLYAMAPTAINNGFARKGLSLSREEKMDYIRRHLLNNDSGYGEHS
-650 QYGPVYWGTI
+650 FG
-660 TLASYPSWSNLLATG
+660 SNEFPGKDYRGRGLLHLTHAENYRLCALATG
-675 EITENEKAILIAM
+675 LNIYSNPELVETDMSSIVLSGFWFWSTNNLGLIA
-688 SDNEGKMDAIQS
+688 DNNLGYVDK
-700 YDSEVVTAG
+700 V
-709 AMQKTFK
+709 K
-716 DGASLEG
+716 
-723 KGELSAQLA
+723 
-732 KLRDEHP
+732 
-739 ELYSNHMLSCGWSV
+739 
-753 EGNSSSAIT
+753 
-762 YYFDA
+762 
-767 LLTNGNKVTG
+767 KVT
-777 RALKKL
+777 K
-783 LREGCDASTFNHV
+783 V
-796 INSKPLAGLLKVIS
+796 INPGLKGLEERI
-810 LPEFLDIQVLDFI
+810 EFT
-823 ERLHSAES
+823 AEA
-831 HTVTPS
+831 
-837 NIKIRDYIKSDFGRA
+837 R
-852 VVLDHSV
+852 
-859 NRPGYVKDNFKAAL
+859 
-873 NNFHIKNP
+873 
-881 NVSLNPHDWAEL
+881 EL
-893 HETYEK
+893 HVRLYGEC
-899 KLLEEYKLTRNM
+899 N
-911 TDSINRY
+911 
-918 NSLRSKLQ
+918 

>member
-14 APKEVASLEEFIGKL
+14 APKEVASREEFIGKL

-243 CLYPISSNSY
+243 CLYPISSNCY

-288 EYLEIEVWEVAQGKL
+288 EYLEVEVWEVAQGKL

-309 VVPNASKGDRYWVAK
+309 VVPNASKGERYWVAK
-324 EMLGQPSDAVRHT
+324 EMLGQPSEAVRHT

-343 VELRHTNPIP
+343 VEQRNTNPIS

-371 TASGFVLNEDR
+371 TANGFALNEDR

-408 LVKGQEYLLLKEG
+408 LAKGQEYLLLKEG
-421 GQVDTYKLT
+421 EQADTYKLT
-430 QENNK
+430 KENNTTS
-435 VGYSKV
+435 YSKA
-441 GAFGPLEAPKPIN
+441 GTFGPLDAPKPIR
-454 TQDIVTHG
+454 TQDIVAHG
-462 ADKFV
+462 ADRFV

-479 DTRLVSQHE
+479 DTRLVNQHE
-488 WARLGVTLVDGG
+488 WEILGVTLVDGG

-513 GKEGGDFFSSLYEEL
+513 GKEGGDFFSTLYEEL

-539 ADEIRAAM
+539 ADEIKAAM

-616 PVGMLGLVAEK
+616 PVGMLGLVADPISDDDMDERWLIVSQGQLTFNAEGNDIEDSPFFSRVIHWPGNSLSGVTIGRGYDIGSRSQK
-627 NKSNTCDCE
+627 EVYNDLQNAGVPHDIATIISN
-636 SLYADKFKVTRYGS
+636 
-650 QYGPVYWGTI
+650 
-660 TLASYPSWSNLLATG
+660 
-675 EITENEKAILIAM
+675 
-688 SDNEGKMDAIQS
+688 
-700 YDSEVVTAG
+700 G
-709 AMQKTFK
+709 AK
-716 DGASLEG
+716 L
-723 KGELSAQLA
+723 KGENASSYVSANRDSTQISRKA
-732 KLRDEHP
+732 QFKLFEKIYPDYVSRAEVNY
-739 ELYSNHMLSCGWSV
+739 ERWTTTN
-753 EGNSSSAIT
+753 EISSANIP
-762 YYFDA
+762 
-767 LLTNGNKVTG
+767 NIS
-777 RALKKL
+777 
-783 LREGCDASTFNHV
+783 ASDKTQW
-796 INSKPLAGLLKVIS
+796 SS
-810 LPEFLDIQVLDFI
+810 LDV
-823 ERLHSAES
+823 
-831 HTVTPS
+831 
-837 NIKIRDYIKSDFGRA
+837 K
-852 VVLDHSV
+852 
-859 NRPGYVKDNFKAAL
+859 VKDVVVDLVYQGFTKGPKPMLYGML
-873 NNFHIKNP
+873 NDRDRYAEYIVGNP
-881 NVSLNPHDWAEL
+881 SLNQYEPGRKRAE
-893 HETYEK
+893 Y
-899 KLLEEYKLTRNM
+899 
-911 TDSINRY
+911 
-918 NSLRSKLQ
+918 LRGD

>member
-1 MKILYPMQVGGGD
+1 MQVGGGD
-14 APKEVASLEEFIGKL
+14 APKEVASLEEFIGML

-46 GGIHLSDKGGWHPQ
+46 GGIHLSDKGGWDPG

-74 RIASDPVAV
+74 RIASDPVSV
-83 KLEPEE
+83 TLEPEE
-89 GKPGEAIT
+89 GKPGEPIT
-97 LRTSP
+97 LHTSP

-115 EVSGQQQPKRNAL
+115 EVSGQQQPKRNTL

-135 HIASKNAYQGEPERH
+135 HIACKNAYQGEPERH

-170 EDKLGTARKGAEVSL
+170 EDKLGTARKGAEVTL

-190 ERMNLNNEPYSY
+190 ERRNLKNEPYSY
-202 QLVSYATPKD
+202 QLVSYATPKGD
-212 GDPSQ
+212 DPSA
-217 FYVASQFIKEERK
+217 FYVASQFIKEQRK
-230 VEPDWMMAKQDIP
+230 IEPGWMMAKQDIP
-243 CLYPISSNSY
+243 SLYPISRNSY
-253 LRKSKEQ
+253 LRKSKNQ

-288 EYLEIEVWEVAQGKL
+288 EYLEVEVWNISQGKL
-303 TDGKGN
+303 TDDKGN
-309 VVPNASKGDRYWVAK
+309 VVPNASKGDRYWIAK

-353 VKAGEVVGHWG
+353 VKVGEVVGHWG

-388 IFVAESDKEALGK
+388 IFVAESEKEALGK

-408 LVKGQEYLLLKEG
+408 LAKGQEYLLLKEG
-421 GQVDTYKLT
+421 ELVDTYKLT
-430 QENNK
+430 KENNK

-479 DTRLVSQHE
+479 DTRLVNQHE

-513 GKEGGDFFSSLYEEL
+513 GKEGGDFFSTLYEEL

-539 ADEIRAAM
+539 ADEIKAAM
-547 ADKMVADKVRKLFI
+547 AEKMVADKVRKLFI

-569 RDTWSRLEQ
+569 RGTWSRLEQ
-578 ELKNMPNLYKYVLEV
+578 ELKNMPNLCKYVLEV

-599 IEEAAAVVGDT
+599 IEQAAEVVGDT

-616 PVGMLGLVAEK
+616 PAGMMGLVEPMVLTS
-627 NKSNTCDCE
+627 NKCKKCRKDISLSFEFMRSFTPSSVSDSRLNDFIATWNHNAAKYGVNSCEQVINILGQGKHETKRFTAFRESLVYRSYTAE
-636 SLYADKFKVTRYGS
+636 SLYAMAPTAINNGFARKGLSLSREEKMDYIRRHLLNNDSGYGEHS
-650 QYGPVYWGTI
+650 FG
-660 TLASYPSWSNLLATG
+660 SNEFPGKDYRGRGLLHLTHAENYRLCALATG
-675 EITENEKAILIAM
+675 LNIYSNPELVETDMPSIVLSGFWFWSTNNLGLIA
-688 SDNEGKMDAIQS
+688 DNNLGYVDK
-700 YDSEVVTAG
+700 V
-709 AMQKTFK
+709 K
-716 DGASLEG
+716 
-723 KGELSAQLA
+723 
-732 KLRDEHP
+732 
-739 ELYSNHMLSCGWSV
+739 
-753 EGNSSSAIT
+753 
-762 YYFDA
+762 
-767 LLTNGNKVTG
+767 KVT
-777 RALKKL
+777 K
-783 LREGCDASTFNHV
+783 V
-796 INSKPLAGLLKVIS
+796 INPGLKGLKERI
-810 LPEFLDIQVLDFI
+810 EFT
-823 ERLHSAES
+823 AEA
-831 HTVTPS
+831 
-837 NIKIRDYIKSDFGRA
+837 R
-852 VVLDHSV
+852 
-859 NRPGYVKDNFKAAL
+859 
-873 NNFHIKNP
+873 
-881 NVSLNPHDWAEL
+881 EL
-893 HETYEK
+893 HVRLYGEC
-899 KLLEEYKLTRNM
+899 N
-911 TDSINRY
+911 
-918 NSLRSKLQ
+918 

>member
-14 APKEVASLEEFIGKL
+14 APKEVASLEEFIGML

-46 GGIHLSDKGGWHPQ
+46 GGIHLSDKGGWHPG

-74 RIASDPVAV
+74 RIASDPVSV
-83 KLEPEE
+83 TLEPEE
-89 GKPGEAIT
+89 GKPGEPIT
-97 LRTSP
+97 LHTSP
-102 SFCLVRHRYEATE
+102 SFCLIRHRYEATE
-115 EVSGQQQPKRNAL
+115 EVSGQQQPKRNTL

-135 HIASKNAYQGEPERH
+135 HIACKNAYQGEPERH

-170 EDKLGTARKGAEVSL
+170 EDKLGTARKGAEVTL

-190 ERMNLNNEPYSY
+190 ERRNLRNEPYSY
-202 QLVSYATPKD
+202 QLVSYAAPKG
-212 GDPSQ
+212 GDPSE

-243 CLYPISSNSY
+243 SLYPISRNSY
-253 LRKSKEQ
+253 LRKSKDQ

-288 EYLEIEVWEVAQGKL
+288 EYLEVEVWNISQGKL
-303 TDGKGN
+303 TDDKGN
-309 VVPNASKGDRYWVAK
+309 VVPNASKGDRYWIAK
-324 EMLGQPSDAVRHT
+324 EMLGQPSDAVWHT
-337 PIVYDK
+337 PLVYDK

-353 VKAGEVVGHWG
+353 VKGGEVVGHWG

-371 TASGFVLNEDR
+371 TANGFVLNEDR

-421 GQVDTYKLT
+421 GQADTYKLT
-430 QENNK
+430 KENNK
-435 VGYSKV
+435 FGYSKV
-441 GAFGPLEAPKPIN
+441 GAFGPQEAPKPIN

-479 DTRLVSQHE
+479 DTRLVSQHD

-513 GKEGGDFFSSLYEEL
+513 GKEGGDFFSTLYEEL

-539 ADEIRAAM
+539 ADEIQAAM
-547 ADKMVADKVRKLFI
+547 AEKMVAEKVRKLFI

-569 RDTWSRLEQ
+569 RDTWPRLEQ

-599 IEEAAAVVGDT
+599 IEQAVAVVGDA

-616 PVGMLGLVAEK
+616 PAGMIGLVADPVSDDEMDKKWLTVPKGQLTFDAEGNDVDTSMYFSRHPHVPNNRGVVIGASGVTYGRGLDLGQISIGELNKLTTAISDNCKPLSSSMLQWLTGAVGLQRQAAYDYAIAINNLVPRNEQTLTRKQQHYLFNEIYLKLEAIAKRTVENPKGTRTRAAPNGIDLDPERIISWTALPQNIKDLLIDLTFRGDNRPSTREFFIPDLIESIK
-627 NKSNTCDCE
+627 NNDEFSALKENIKSNRW
-636 SLYADKFKVTRYGS
+636 K
-650 QYGPVYWGTI
+650 
-660 TLASYPSWSNLLATG
+660 
-675 EITENEKAILIAM
+675 
-688 SDNEGKMDAIQS
+688 
-700 YDSEVVTAG
+700 
-709 AMQKTFK
+709 
-716 DGASLEG
+716 
-723 KGELSAQLA
+723 
-732 KLRDEHP
+732 
-739 ELYSNHMLSCGWSV
+739 
-753 EGNSSSAIT
+753 
-762 YYFDA
+762 
-767 LLTNGNKVTG
+767 
-777 RALKKL
+777 
-783 LREGCDASTFNHV
+783 
-796 INSKPLAGLLKVIS
+796 
-810 LPEFLDIQVLDFI
+810 
-823 ERLHSAES
+823 
-831 HTVTPS
+831 
-837 NIKIRDYIKSDFGRA
+837 
-852 VVLDHSV
+852 
-859 NRPGYVKDNFKAAL
+859 
-873 NNFHIKNP
+873 
-881 NVSLNPHDWAEL
+881 
-893 HETYEK
+893 ETYK
-899 KLLEEYKLTRNM
+899 VPLDRHQRRCNNL
-911 TDSINRY
+911 
-918 NSLRSKLQ
+918 

>member
-14 APKEVASLEEFIGKL
+14 APKEVASLEEFIGML

-46 GGIHLSDKGGWHPQ
+46 GGIHLSDKGGWDPG

-74 RIASDPVAV
+74 RITSDPVSV
-83 KLEPEE
+83 TLEPEE
-89 GKPGEAIT
+89 GKSGEPIT
-97 LRTSP
+97 LHTSP
-102 SFCLVRHRYEATE
+102 SFCLIRHRYEATE
-115 EVSGQQQPKRNAL
+115 EVSGQQQPKRNTL

-135 HIASKNAYQGEPERH
+135 HIACKNAYQGEPERH

-170 EDKLGTARKGAEVSL
+170 EDKLGTARKGAEVTL

-190 ERMNLNNEPYSY
+190 ERRNLRNEPYSY
-202 QLVSYATPKD
+202 QLVSYAAPKG
-212 GDPSQ
+212 GDPSE
-217 FYVASQFIKEERK
+217 FYIASQFIKEERK

-243 CLYPISSNSY
+243 SLYPISRNSY
-253 LRKSKEQ
+253 LRKSKDQ

-288 EYLEIEVWEVAQGKL
+288 EYLEVEVWNISQGKL
-303 TDGKGN
+303 TDDKGN
-309 VVPNASKGDRYWVAK
+309 VVPNASKGDRYWIAK
-324 EMLGQPSDAVRHT
+324 EMLGQPSDAVWHT
-337 PIVYDK
+337 PLVYDK

-353 VKAGEVVGHWG
+353 VKGGEVVGHWG

-371 TASGFVLNEDR
+371 TANGFVLNEDR

-421 GQVDTYKLT
+421 GQADTYKLT
-430 QENNK
+430 KENNK
-435 VGYSKV
+435 FGYSKV
-441 GAFGPLEAPKPIN
+441 GAFGPQEAPKPIN

-479 DTRLVSQHE
+479 DTRLVSQHD

-513 GKEGGDFFSSLYEEL
+513 GKEGGDFFSTLYEEL

-539 ADEIRAAM
+539 SDEIKAAM
-547 ADKMVADKVRKLFI
+547 AEKMVADKVRNLFI

-569 RDTWSRLEQ
+569 RDTWPRLEQ

-599 IEEAAAVVGDT
+599 IEQAAAVVGDT

-616 PVGMLGLVAEK
+616 PAGMMGLIEDKHTGCACNRDLTLDELK
-627 NKSNTCDCE
+627 SLKPARGISDERLQSYLDTFNKSFSDYSVTTCLGKAHFLAQVFHESGNLYYTKEIGGNTKSYSPWYGRGLIQITFRDNYQAYGDYVGEDFVSSDECREKLSIAPHAVRSAYWYIYVGRPACQKAFEKDDLLHSSFLVNGGLTHYIDRQLKINLAIGSFANPNEFVKNINGEYEFE
-636 SLYADKFKVTRYGS
+636 SSEIYNIRKGALAWGLWNDEGSGKGGANNSYQKALAGYRRFLTLLDAQPFTQQEMGKKWYGRLCRDWRGFVE
-650 QYGPVYWGTI
+650 QRII
-660 TLASYPSWSNLLATG
+660 TL
-675 EITENEKAILIAM
+675 E
-688 SDNEGKMDAIQS
+688 
-700 YDSEVVTAG
+700 
-709 AMQKTFK
+709 
-716 DGASLEG
+716 
-723 KGELSAQLA
+723 
-732 KLRDEHP
+732 
-739 ELYSNHMLSCGWSV
+739 
-753 EGNSSSAIT
+753 
-762 YYFDA
+762 
-767 LLTNGNKVTG
+767 
-777 RALKKL
+777 
-783 LREGCDASTFNHV
+783 
-796 INSKPLAGLLKVIS
+796 
-810 LPEFLDIQVLDFI
+810 
-823 ERLHSAES
+823 
-831 HTVTPS
+831 
-837 NIKIRDYIKSDFGRA
+837 
-852 VVLDHSV
+852 
-859 NRPGYVKDNFKAAL
+859 
-873 NNFHIKNP
+873 
-881 NVSLNPHDWAEL
+881 
-893 HETYEK
+893 
-899 KLLEEYKLTRNM
+899 
-911 TDSINRY
+911 
-918 NSLRSKLQ
+918 

>member
-14 APKEVASLEEFIGKL
+14 APKEVASLEEFIGML

-46 GGIHLSDKGGWHPQ
+46 GGIHLSDKGGWHSG

-74 RIASDPVAV
+74 RIASDPVSV
-83 KLEPEE
+83 TLEPEE
-89 GKPGEAIT
+89 GKPGEPIT
-97 LRTSP
+97 LHTSP
-102 SFCLVRHRYEATE
+102 SFCLIRHRYEATE
-115 EVSGQQQPKRNAL
+115 EVSGQQQPKRNTL

-135 HIASKNAYQGEPERH
+135 HIACKNAYQGEPERH

-170 EDKLGTARKGAEVSL
+170 EDKLGTAHKGAEVTL

-190 ERMNLNNEPYSY
+190 ERRNLRNEPHSY
-202 QLVSYATPKD
+202 QLVSYAAPKG
-212 GDPSQ
+212 GDPSE
-217 FYVASQFIKEERK
+217 FYLASQFIKEERK

-243 CLYPISSNSY
+243 SLYPISRNSY
-253 LRKSKEQ
+253 LRKSKDQ

-288 EYLEIEVWEVAQGKL
+288 EYLEVEVWNISQGKL
-303 TDGKGN
+303 TDDKGN
-309 VVPNASKGDRYWVAK
+309 VVPNASKGDRYWIAK

-353 VKAGEVVGHWG
+353 VKVGEVVGHWG

-408 LVKGQEYLLLKEG
+408 LAKGQEYLLLKEG
-421 GQVDTYKLT
+421 ELVDTYKLT
-430 QENNK
+430 KENNK

-479 DTRLVSQHE
+479 ATRLVNQHE

-513 GKEGGDFFSSLYEEL
+513 GKEGGDFFSTLYEEL

-539 ADEIRAAM
+539 ADEIKAAM
-547 ADKMVADKVRKLFI
+547 AEKMVADKVRKLFI

-569 RDTWSRLEQ
+569 RDTWPRLKQ
-578 ELKNMPNLYKYVLEV
+578 ELKNMPNLYQYVLEM
-593 TNKMAW
+593 TNEMAW
-599 IEEAAAVVGDT
+599 IEQAAEVVGDT

-616 PVGMLGLVAEK
+616 PAGMIGLVADPVSDDEMDKKWLTVPKGQLTFDAEGNDVDTSMYFSRHPHVPNNRGVVIGASGVTYGRGLDLGQISIGELNKLTTAISDNCKPLSSSMLQWLTGAVGLQRQAAYDYAIAINNLVPRNEQTLTRKQQHYLFNEIYLKLEAIAKRTVENPKGTRTRAAPNGIDLDPERIISWTALPQNIKDLLIDLTFRGDNRPSTREFFIPDLIESIK
-627 NKSNTCDCE
+627 NNDEFSALKENIKSNRW
-636 SLYADKFKVTRYGS
+636 K
-650 QYGPVYWGTI
+650 
-660 TLASYPSWSNLLATG
+660 
-675 EITENEKAILIAM
+675 
-688 SDNEGKMDAIQS
+688 
-700 YDSEVVTAG
+700 
-709 AMQKTFK
+709 
-716 DGASLEG
+716 
-723 KGELSAQLA
+723 
-732 KLRDEHP
+732 
-739 ELYSNHMLSCGWSV
+739 
-753 EGNSSSAIT
+753 
-762 YYFDA
+762 
-767 LLTNGNKVTG
+767 
-777 RALKKL
+777 
-783 LREGCDASTFNHV
+783 
-796 INSKPLAGLLKVIS
+796 
-810 LPEFLDIQVLDFI
+810 
-823 ERLHSAES
+823 
-831 HTVTPS
+831 
-837 NIKIRDYIKSDFGRA
+837 
-852 VVLDHSV
+852 
-859 NRPGYVKDNFKAAL
+859 
-873 NNFHIKNP
+873 
-881 NVSLNPHDWAEL
+881 
-893 HETYEK
+893 ETYK
-899 KLLEEYKLTRNM
+899 VPLDRHQRRCNYL
-911 TDSINRY
+911 
-918 NSLRSKLQ
+918 